1 MKRSLH
7 FYKWFVAV
15 VLLIC
20 SITTMSAQTKVTSLS
35 QLKAGSV
42 IKIYP
47 KDRKGTSHYGE
58 SKYALACSGDG
69 QSLTSYEKAGSGD
82 EWTLEDAGDGFCYLK
97 NNNGCYWAYQ
107 GITSSKS
114 LECTMNKNS
123 AVKISL
129 TWDTK
134 YSGVCF
140 WNIKDGR
147 GLNNL
152 EGCNYMYNW
161 WSTRDSYLEDANT
174 TFDIAILSDGNG
186 VAKNIVTSVSQLKA
200 GIVIK
205 IYPKNSDGTSHYGES
220 KYALAC
226 SGDGQ
231 PLTSYEKAGSGDEWT
246 LEDAGDG
253 LCYLKNDKGCYWTY
267 QGRSL
272 DYLKCT
278 MNKSSAVKISL
289 TWDTKYSGVCF
300 WNVKDN
306 HGLNNLEGYNYI
318 YNWFS
323 DPDVYSRDANTTF
336 DIALLKE
343 GCGNDFSGGEQREIV
358 LNGIKY
364 RLNISKTAEV
374 LRDDYSGDIV
384 IPETVTYNNVTYRV
398 TSLCYMCFSGCS
410 SLTSINLPS
419 SITSL
424 GDYCFDRCS
433 SLTSINL
440 PSSITSLGD
449 ECFSNCSS
457 LTSIILPSSITS
469 LGDGCFSGCSS
480 LTSIN
485 LPSSITS
492 LGYHCFYHCYSL
504 TSINL
509 PSSITS
515 LGDGCFYYCYSLTS
529 INLPSSITSLGDY
542 CFDRCSSL
550 TSINLPSSIT
560 SLGYQCFYYC
570 YSLAS
575 IELPSALT
583 SLGEDCFKGCSLL
596 TSMLCLT
603 VEPPSCI
610 LSEYTNTH
618 NTSVVNNTMR
628 LYVPKESVEKYKQ
641 SAAWNSA
648 KGIYPL
654 YPTSSVLL
662 AKEVSVNKAKPT
674 KLEYTI
680 LPENAGTKEL
690 EWSSE
695 NPEVAIVDA
704 NGIVTGKKI
713 GKTVITA
720 KTKDGTDIT
729 ASTTF
734 TVLPLK
740 VETMTFAEPLVSIAR
755 TKDKTIKLTLNSEE
769 VDNKSMVWTSSDE
782 SVATVVQNP
791 NSSYPLEAI
800 VTAHKIGKATIK
812 AEAQDGSGISATCE
826 VEVTPLMVSDF
837 SLLTAS
843 VVKTIPTQLE
853 VKVSPAE
860 ADNKKLKWTSLTP
873 DIATVTEDGMLT
885 GLKMGTAQIK
895 AEALDGSNISKTF
908 NVEVTGLSVSSIS
921 LPTTPVSVVK
931 TKTGKIKVVVE
942 PLESDNQKLTW
953 TSSRTDIATVDN
965 EGVVTGKK
973 VGTTRITASTTD
985 GTNLK
990 ASVDVNIEPLKVETM
1005 TFAESSVSIVKTEDK
1020 TITLTLNS
1028 EEVDNKSM
1036 VWTSSDESV
1045 ATVVQNMN
1053 AVYPLEAIV
1062 VAHKVGKATIKAEA
1076 QDGSGMSTT
1085 CEVEVTPLMVS
1096 DISLQTA
1103 SIVKTIPTQLEANV
1117 SPAEA
1122 DNKKLKWTSLTPDI
1136 ATVTEDGMM
1145 TGLKMGT
1152 AKVKAETTD
1161 GSNLSCVFEV
1171 QVTGLPV
1178 STISLPAESSI
1189 IKTESMKLECSI
1201 LPLASDNQKLQW
1213 SSNATDIASVDESTG
1228 VITAHKVGDAVIT
1241 ATTTDGS
1248 GISASTTIHVTP
1260 LKVSQIEMPK
1270 DISLLYS
1277 LSKQIEVNIAP
1288 ELADNKTLKW
1298 ASEDESIATVTQEG
1312 VVKGVNVGTTNITA
1326 TAMDGS
1332 GVSATCK
1339 VTVNPVTI
1347 NLSTNTINLQKGSE
1361 YVEQTAT
1368 ILPENYEHKDVV
1380 WTTSGN
1386 GVASVDKDGHIT
1398 ANKPGV
1404 DTLRCSLSYDSHI
1417 YSECRVIVY
1426 EDNVVYVGGLYYL
1439 LKGTTEE
1446 NREATVTS
1454 IYGGKNTSLD
1464 AKNVAQYYSGTI
1476 NIPET
1481 IIYEGNKYTV
1491 RKVGSYAFNCQN
1503 ELQSIY
1509 IPRTVTEVE
1518 PHAAIKAER
1527 LNRVNVADESELVN
1541 IGEEAFK
1548 WCTGLKRFTFDGTSL
1563 KMNSIDKAAFRE
1575 CTALERF
1582 TWMGNTTVKTIG
1594 NSAFYDCPALEKVL
1608 WNGKS
1613 ELKIIQDYA
1622 FFKCISLNNF
1632 EMPNTTLSVGNSS
1645 FRYNA
1650 SLTNIHLS
1658 TSLNYIDEYAYG
1670 ECGFSQITLP
1680 ESLANIQAGAFI
1692 NNDFLQEIILPER
1705 LQGLGSAAFENNSKL
1720 ESVTFHTAIET
1731 MTIGNNA
1738 FNQCPI
1744 LNKVYITN
1752 MNSFAQTNFN
1762 NAKANPA
1769 NTSQHIYDAN
1779 GKEIINVVLPKG
1791 TKYVNNNAFNGCAFI
1806 ESVEMPAT
1814 MDHVNDDIFVGCSAL
1829 KDVYCYAEEVPEFI
1843 GVNNPAS
1850 MDEVFQNATL
1860 HVPFGS
1866 ESLYQKDTS
1875 WWGKFTKLLG
1885 CEPKPTAVV
1894 EKIDLSTLTVNVK
1907 AGENYNEQKLT
1918 IYPAEAANVRI
1929 KYSTADRKVADID
1942 ENGVIKGVAPGVT
1955 TIYYTANDGNGVTSE
1970 CKVIVRNPEVE
1981 YVGDI
1986 YYLFDKA
1993 KKEATVTSIYGGKN
2007 KSLDAEKVAQ
2017 VYTGTVSIPEQTT
2030 FNAVTYDVKKVG
2042 GYAFTCQ
2049 NELQALRVGA
2059 FVEKIEDN
2067 AATKAMNLNRVIVAN
2082 ASQLVTVGKRSFM
2095 DCAGLQHVLFEG
2107 TTQYLD
2113 VIDTAAFKNCAK
2125 LEDVIWEGKSTLRL
2139 IGDSA
2144 FYCDSKLETVKWN
2157 DKCDLKII
2165 DNYAFYKCSSLNHF
2179 IMPNS
2184 TLSVGKYAFRY
2195 DAGLTDIQLSTSL
2208 SIIYDYA
2215 FGECG
2220 FSQLILPESLK
2231 SMQAGAFINNSN
2243 LADITIPKKAEGI
2256 GAGAFENCSALE
2268 SVTFKTHETKL
2279 TVDKNAFNHCAVL
2292 SKVNIDY
2299 LDDWAHINFQNA
2311 AANPAST
2318 AHRLYLNGEEI
2329 VDIELPVGTKYIGNN
2344 VFNGCSDIRTLKIPA
2359 TVEHVN
2365 DNIIAGCS
2373 SLTDVYCYATK
2384 VPSFIGTEDPSS
2396 MNDVFRKATL
2406 HVIYGN
2412 EEAYKADAWWK
2423 RFCKIE
2429 GCNAP
2434 SDADKKVTSITIS
2447 QTEATLKP
2455 NDTMQ
2460 LEATVYPT
2468 DAANKKILWTS
2479 SNEDVVIVTDEGF
2492 VLAVAE
2498 GEADVTV
2505 ASAENSEIK
2514 AVCHIK
2520 VEKEKEP
2527 EVPIVQIKFEESPV
2541 TIALGETKKLNVI
2554 FNPVNATNKELDW
2567 VSAQTSV
2574 VEVDKEGNI
2583 LGVSE
2588 GKAIVSAKTKDGSNL
2603 TINCVVTVIPFT
2615 GISNITMG
2623 EVKLI
2628 VNNRHLKVEG
2638 LADHEVIQ
2646 VVNSI
2651 GFTVYRGT
2659 DHEVDLNASGIYIVK
2674 MRGKTVK
2681 FNVK

>member
-1 MKRSLH
+1 MKRHLY
-7 FYKWFVAV
+7 FYQW
-15 VLLIC
+15 LLC
-20 SITTMSAQTKVTSLS
+20 LLLTMGCHLLAFSQGKVTCLEDL
-35 QLKAGSV
+35 QAGDV

-47 KDRKGTSHYGE
+47 YGHYGE
-58 SKYALACSGDG
+58 ADHALLCEGNRMFLSSSSITD
-69 QSLTSYEKAGSGD
+69 KGS
-82 EWTLEDAGDGFCYLK
+82 EWTLIDAGRGYYYLK
-97 NNNGCYWAYQ
+97 NELGCYWAYQ
-107 GITSSKS
+107 DSSSDHS
-114 LECTMNKNS
+114 LTCTTHVNS
-123 AVKISL
+123 AVKIKL
-129 TWDTK
+129 TWDSK
-134 YSGVCF
+134 KRGVCF
-140 WNIKDGR
+140 WNQEDGK

-152 EGCNYMYNW
+152 YGSNNYFNWYSSPYGYN
-161 WSTRDSYLEDANT
+161 SDTNT
-174 TFDIAILSDGNG
+174 TF
-186 VAKNIVTSVSQLKA
+186 
-200 GIVIK
+200 
-205 IYPKNSDGTSHYGES
+205 E
-220 KYALAC
+220 
-226 SGDGQ
+226 
-231 PLTSYEKAGSGDEWT
+231 
-246 LEDAGDG
+246 
-253 LCYLKNDKGCYWTY
+253 
-267 QGRSL
+267 
-272 DYLKCT
+272 
-278 MNKSSAVKISL
+278 
-289 TWDTKYSGVCF
+289 
-300 WNVKDN
+300 
-306 HGLNNLEGYNYI
+306 
-318 YNWFS
+318 
-323 DPDVYSRDANTTF
+323 VYSPSHGTVDVAV
-336 DIALLKE
+336 I
-343 GCGNDFSGGEQREIV
+343 
-358 LNGIKY
+358 NGIKY
-364 RLNISKTAEV
+364 SLHSKRKTAQV
-374 LRDDYSGDIV
+374 LANNYKDNVIIPQIV
-384 IPETVTYNNVTYRV
+384 SYKGNEFRV
-398 TSLCYMCFSGCS
+398 TSLGDKCFNNCSSLTNITLPEGITSFGELCFLGCS
-410 SLTSINLPS
+410 SLTSITLPE
-419 SITSL
+419 SITFL
-424 GDYCFDRCS
+424 GDFCFDN
-433 SLTSINL
+433 SIKRIIINA
-440 PSSITSLGD
+440 PIPPGG
-449 ECFSNCSS
+449 ERYINSNF
-457 LTSIILPSSITS
+457 T
-469 LGDGCFSGCSS
+469 
-480 LTSIN
+480 
-485 LPSSITS
+485 
-492 LGYHCFYHCYSL
+492 
-504 TSINL
+504 
-509 PSSITS
+509 
-515 LGDGCFYYCYSLTS
+515 
-529 INLPSSITSLGDY
+529 
-542 CFDRCSSL
+542 
-550 TSINLPSSIT
+550 
-560 SLGYQCFYYC
+560 
-570 YSLAS
+570 
-575 IELPSALT
+575 
-583 SLGEDCFKGCSLL
+583 
-596 TSMLCLT
+596 
-603 VEPPSCI
+603 
-610 LSEYTNTH
+610 
-618 NTSVVNNTMR
+618 
-628 LYVPKESVEKYKQ
+628 LYVPKGTLATYKNTEPCRRAKKIYEGKPIESINFPTDMSFVKTEKKKATYSVFPIDANQECLKW
-641 SAAWNSA
+641 SSDNSA
-648 KGIYPL
+648 
-654 YPTSSVLL
+654 V
-662 AKEVSVNKAKPT
+662 
-674 KLEYTI
+674 
-680 LPENAGTKEL
+680 
-690 EWSSE
+690 
-695 NPEVAIVDA
+695 
-704 NGIVTGKKI
+704 
-713 GKTVITA
+713 
-720 KTKDGTDIT
+720 
-729 ASTTF
+729 
-734 TVLPLK
+734 
-740 VETMTFAEPLVSIAR
+740 VSI
-755 TKDKTIKLTLNSEE
+755 DEKTGEI
-769 VDNKSMVWTSSDE
+769 
-782 SVATVVQNP
+782 
-791 NSSYPLEAI
+791 
-800 VTAHKIGKATIK
+800 TAHKVGDATIT
-812 AEAQDGSGISATCE
+812 ATVDDGSGISAACK
-826 VEVTPLMVSDF
+826 VEVTPLQASDIELITM
-837 SLLTAS
+837 SAI
-843 VVKTIPTQLE
+843 KTIPTLLE
-853 VKVSPAE
+853 TNVLPAE
-860 ADNKKLKWTSLTP
+860 ADNKKLTWTSLTP
-873 DIATVTEDGMLT
+873 TIATITEDGTIM
-885 GLKMGTAQIK
+885 GLKMGTAQVK
-895 AEALDGSNISKTF
+895 ATTMDGSNISKTF
-908 NVEVTGLSVSSIS
+908 DVLITGLPVTSIS
-921 LPTTPVSVVK
+921 LPSESSI
-931 TKTGKIKVVVE
+931 TKT
-942 PLESDNQKLTW
+942 DNQKL
-953 TSSRTDIATVDN
+953 
-965 EGVVTGKK
+965 EY
-973 VGTTRITASTTD
+973 
-985 GTNLK
+985 
-990 ASVDVNIEPLKVETM
+990 
-1005 TFAESSVSIVKTEDK
+1005 
-1020 TITLTLNS
+1020 TIF
-1028 EEVDNKSM
+1028 
-1036 VWTSSDESV
+1036 
-1045 ATVVQNMN
+1045 
-1053 AVYPLEAIV
+1053 
-1062 VAHKVGKATIKAEA
+1062 
-1076 QDGSGMSTT
+1076 
-1085 CEVEVTPLMVS
+1085 
-1096 DISLQTA
+1096 
-1103 SIVKTIPTQLEANV
+1103 
-1117 SPAEA
+1117 PA
-1122 DNKKLKWTSLTPDI
+1122 
-1136 ATVTEDGMM
+1136 
-1145 TGLKMGT
+1145 
-1152 AKVKAETTD
+1152 
-1161 GSNLSCVFEV
+1161 
-1171 QVTGLPV
+1171 
-1178 STISLPAESSI
+1178 
-1189 IKTESMKLECSI
+1189 
-1201 LPLASDNQKLQW
+1201 ASDNQNLKW
-1213 SSNATDIASVDESTG
+1213 SSNHTDIASVDENTG
-1228 VITAHKVGDAVIT
+1228 VITAHKVGDAIIT
-1241 ATTTDGS
+1241 ATATDGS
-1248 GISASTTIHVTP
+1248 EISASTTIHVTP
-1260 LKVSQIEMPK
+1260 LKVSNIDIEK
-1270 DISLLYS
+1270 EIKLLRTTS
-1277 LSKQIEVNIAP
+1277 TPLAATITP
-1288 ELADNKTLKW
+1288 ELADDKTLKW
-1298 ASEDESIATVTQEG
+1298 TSDNEDIATVTQEG
-1312 VVKGVNVGTTNITA
+1312 VVTGVNVGSANVTA
-1326 TAMDGS
+1326 TTTDGTEL
-1332 GVSATCK
+1332 SATCK
-1339 VTVNPVTI
+1339 VTVNPV
-1347 NLSTNTINLQKGSE
+1347 TINLQKGSE

-1439 LKGTTEE
+1439 LKGTTDDT
-1446 NREATVTS
+1446 REATVTS

-1481 IIYEGNKYTV
+1481 IIYDGNKYMV

-1518 PHAAIKAER
+1518 PHAAIKAEK

-1594 NSAFYDCPALEKVL
+1594 HSAFYDCSALEKVL

-1613 ELKIIQDYA
+1613 ELKTIQDYA

-1738 FNQCPI
+1738 FNQCSI

-1806 ESVEMPAT
+1806 ESIEMPAT
-1814 MDHVNDDIFVGCSAL
+1814 MDHVNDDIFVGGSAL

-2067 AATKAMNLNRVIVAN
+2067 AATKAMNLNRVTVAN

-2195 DAGLTDIQLSTSL
+2195 DAGLTAIQLSTSL

-2243 LADITIPKKAEGI
+2243 LADITIPKKTEGI

-2318 AHRLYLNGEEI
+2318 AHRLYLNGEELI
-2329 VDIELPVGTKYIGNN
+2329 DVELPVGTKYIGNN

-2423 RFCKIE
+2423 RFYKIE

-2520 VEKEKEP
+2520 VENEKEP

-2567 VSAQTSV
+2567 LSAKTSV

-2583 LGVSE
+2583 LGISE
-2588 GKAIVSAKTKDGSNL
+2588 GKAVVSAKTKDGSNL
-2603 TINCVVTVIPFT
+2603 TINCVVTVIPST

-2659 DHEVDLNASGIYIVK
+2659 DHEIDLKAAGVYIIKVK
-2674 MRGKTVK
+2674 GKTLKFSVK
-2681 FNVK
+2681 

>member
-1 MKRSLH
+1 MKRYLH
-7 FYKWFVAV
+7 FYQW
-15 VLLIC
+15 LLC
-20 SITTMSAQTKVTSLS
+20 LLLAMGCHLSAFSQGKVTCLEDL
-35 QLKAGSV
+35 QAGDV
-42 IKIYP
+42 IKIFPY
-47 KDRKGTSHYGE
+47 GHYDE
-58 SKYALACSGDG
+58 ASMALSCKGDG
-69 QSLTSYEKAGSGD
+69 MDLTSYAEAGKGSEWTLIDAGSGYY
-82 EWTLEDAGDGFCYLK
+82 YLK
-97 NNNGCYWAYQ
+97 NELGCYWAYQ
-107 GITSSKS
+107 DRSSGHS
-114 LECTMNKNS
+114 LTCTKDINS
-123 AVKISL
+123 AVKVKL
-129 TWDTK
+129 TWDSK
-134 YSGVCF
+134 NRGVCF
-140 WNIKDGR
+140 WNQKYGT

-152 EGCNYMYNW
+152 YGSNDSYNW
-161 WSTRDSYLEDANT
+161 YSYSSSYHSDTNT
-174 TFDIAILSDGNG
+174 TF
-186 VAKNIVTSVSQLKA
+186 
-200 GIVIK
+200 
-205 IYPKNSDGTSHYGES
+205 E
-220 KYALAC
+220 
-226 SGDGQ
+226 
-231 PLTSYEKAGSGDEWT
+231 
-246 LEDAGDG
+246 
-253 LCYLKNDKGCYWTY
+253 
-267 QGRSL
+267 
-272 DYLKCT
+272 
-278 MNKSSAVKISL
+278 
-289 TWDTKYSGVCF
+289 
-300 WNVKDN
+300 
-306 HGLNNLEGYNYI
+306 
-318 YNWFS
+318 
-323 DPDVYSRDANTTF
+323 VYSP
-336 DIALLKE
+336 
-343 GCGNDFSGGEQREIV
+343 SGGEIAV
-358 LNGIKY
+358 IGGIKY
-364 RLNISKTAEV
+364 LLYAKHKTAKV
-374 LRDDYSGDIV
+374 LKNNYEGNIV
-384 IPETVTYNNVTYRV
+384 IPQMESYKGNEFQV
-398 TSLCYMCFSGCS
+398 TSLEDSCFKNCSNLTSITLPKGITSLGEYCFYGCN
-410 SLTSINLPS
+410 SLTSITLPE
-419 SITSL
+419 
-424 GDYCFDRCS
+424 G
-433 SLTSINL
+433 
-440 PSSITSLGD
+440 
-449 ECFSNCSS
+449 
-457 LTSIILPSSITS
+457 ITS
-469 LGDGCFSGCSS
+469 LGDGCFNGCSS
-480 LTSIN
+480 LTSIT
-485 LPSSITS
+485 LPEGITS
-492 LGYHCFYHCYSL
+492 LGE
-504 TSINL
+504 
-509 PSSITS
+509 
-515 LGDGCFYYCYSLTS
+515 
-529 INLPSSITSLGDY
+529 Y
-542 CFDRCSSL
+542 CFKGCSSL
-550 TSINLPSSIT
+550 TSITLPEGIT
-560 SLGYQCFYYC
+560 SLGEYCFGYCNSLTSITLPKGITSLSDGCFAGCNSLTSITLPEGITSLRNHCFHGCSSLTSITLPKGITSLRDACFYDC
-570 YSLAS
+570 TSLTS
-575 IELPSALT
+575 ITLPEGIT
-583 SLGEDCFKGCSLL
+583 SLGDHNFHGCSSL
-596 TSMLCLT
+596 TSITLPKGITSLMGYSFYGCSSLT
-603 VEPPSCI
+603 SITLPEGITYLGEYCFGMCSSLTSI
-610 LSEYTNTH
+610 TLSEGITSLMDCCFYGCSSLTNISFPSSLKKLYVNIFKFATQNKRIIINATTPPDVLGGSYDLIDSNYT
-618 NTSVVNNTMR
+618 
-628 LYVPKESVEKYKQ
+628 LYVPKGTLATYKNTSPWSHAGAFYEGKPIESIKLPSDISFEKTEKKI
-641 SAAWNSA
+641 A
-648 KGIYPL
+648 
-654 YPTSSVLL
+654 TFSVL
-662 AKEVSVNKAKPT
+662 P
-674 KLEYTI
+674 I
-680 LPENAGTKEL
+680 
-690 EWSSE
+690 
-695 NPEVAIVDA
+695 DA
-704 NGIVTGKKI
+704 NQECLKWSCDNSSIASI
-713 GKTVITA
+713 DEKTREITA
-720 KTKDGTDIT
+720 LKVGDATITVTVDDGSSIS
-729 ASTTF
+729 ASTIVHVT
-734 TVLPLK
+734 PLK
-740 VETMTFAEPLVSIAR
+740 VHAMQFAEPKITVSGI
-755 TKDKTIKLTLNSEE
+755 KTEKLTLTLNSPE
-769 VDNKSMVWTSSDE
+769 VDNKAIKWTSSDN
-782 SVATVVQNP
+782 SIVTVEENTEA
-791 NSSYPLEAI
+791 SYPLEAI
-800 VTAHKIGKATIK
+800 VSTHKVGTAIIT

-826 VEVTPLMVSDF
+826 VEVTQLQVSDIELITM
-837 SLLTAS
+837 SAI
-843 VVKTIPTQLE
+843 KTIPTLLE
-853 VKVSPAE
+853 ANVLPVE
-860 ADNKKLKWTSLTP
+860 ANNKKLTWTSLTP
-873 DIATVTEDGMLT
+873 NIATITEDGTIT
-885 GLKMGTAQIK
+885 GLKMGTAQVK
-895 AEALDGSNISKTF
+895 ATTMDGSNISKTF
-908 NVEVTGLSVSSIS
+908 DVLITGLSISSIT
-921 LPTTPVSVVK
+921 LPSESSI
-931 TKTGKIKVVVE
+931 TKT
-942 PLESDNQKLTW
+942 DNQKLEYT
-953 TSSRTDIATVDN
+953 
-965 EGVVTGKK
+965 
-973 VGTTRITASTTD
+973 
-985 GTNLK
+985 
-990 ASVDVNIEPLKVETM
+990 
-1005 TFAESSVSIVKTEDK
+1005 
-1020 TITLTLNS
+1020 
-1028 EEVDNKSM
+1028 
-1036 VWTSSDESV
+1036 
-1045 ATVVQNMN
+1045 
-1053 AVYPLEAIV
+1053 VYPA
-1062 VAHKVGKATIKAEA
+1062 
-1076 QDGSGMSTT
+1076 
-1085 CEVEVTPLMVS
+1085 
-1096 DISLQTA
+1096 
-1103 SIVKTIPTQLEANV
+1103 
-1117 SPAEA
+1117 
-1122 DNKKLKWTSLTPDI
+1122 
-1136 ATVTEDGMM
+1136 
-1145 TGLKMGT
+1145 
-1152 AKVKAETTD
+1152 
-1161 GSNLSCVFEV
+1161 
-1171 QVTGLPV
+1171 
-1178 STISLPAESSI
+1178 
-1189 IKTESMKLECSI
+1189 
-1201 LPLASDNQKLQW
+1201 ASDNQKLKW
-1213 SSNATDIASVDESTG
+1213 SSNHTDIASVDENTG
-1228 VITAHKVGDAVIT
+1228 VITAHKVGDAIIT
-1241 ATTTDGS
+1241 ATATDGS
-1248 GISASTTIHVTP
+1248 EISASTTIHVTP
-1260 LKVSQIEMPK
+1260 LKVSNIDIEK
-1270 DISLLYS
+1270 EIKLLRTTTAT
-1277 LSKQIEVNIAP
+1277 LAAIITP
-1288 ELADNKTLKW
+1288 ELADDKTLSW

-1312 VVKGVNVGTTNITA
+1312 VVRGVNVGTTNITA

-1368 ILPENYEHKDVV
+1368 VLPENYEHKDVV

-1386 GVASVDKDGHIT
+1386 GVTSVDKNGHIT

-1439 LKGTTEE
+1439 LKGTTDE

-1481 IIYEGNKYTV
+1481 IIYDGNKYTV

-1518 PHAAIKAER
+1518 PHAAIKAEK

-1594 NSAFYDCPALEKVL
+1594 HSAFYDCSALEKVL

-1613 ELKIIQDYA
+1613 ELKTIQDYA

-1658 TSLNYIDEYAYG
+1658 NSLNYIDEYAYG

-1806 ESVEMPAT
+1806 ESIEMPAT

-1843 GVNNPAS
+1843 GVNDPTS

-1955 TIYYTANDGNGVTSE
+1955 TIYYTANDGNAVTSE

-2067 AATKAMNLNRVIVAN
+2067 AATKAMNLNRVTVAN

-2107 TTQYLD
+2107 TTQCLD

-2144 FYCDSKLETVKWN
+2144 FYCDSKLETMKWN

-2220 FSQLILPESLK
+2220 FSQIILPESLK

-2243 LADITIPKKAEGI
+2243 LADITIPKKTEDI

-2299 LDDWAHINFQNA
+2299 LDDWAHINFQNV

-2318 AHRLYLNGEEI
+2318 AHRLYLNGEEM

-2384 VPSFIGTEDPSS
+2384 VPSFIGTEDPSG

-2423 RFCKIE
+2423 RFYKIE
-2429 GCNAP
+2429 GCKDP
-2434 SDADKKVTSITIS
+2434 GVEDVKVSSITIS
-2447 QTEATLKP
+2447 QTEITLKP
-2455 NDTMQ
+2455 DDTLQ

-2468 DAANKKILWTS
+2468 EAANKSVIWKS
-2479 SNEDVVIVTDEGF
+2479 SNEDVAIVTDEGF

-2505 ASAENSEIK
+2505 ASTENSEIK

-2541 TIALGETKKLNVI
+2541 TITLGETKKLNVI

-2567 VSAQTSV
+2567 VSAKTSV

-2588 GKAIVSAKTKDGSNL
+2588 GKVIVSAKTKDGSNL
-2603 TINCVVTVIPFT
+2603 TINCVVTVIPST

-2674 MRGKTVK
+2674 MRGKTIK

>member
-1 MKRSLH
+1 MKRSLY

-15 VLLIC
+15 VVLIC
-20 SITTMSAQTKVTSLS
+20 STTTMSAQTKVTSLS

-47 KDRKGTSHYGE
+47 KDS
-58 SKYALACSGDG
+58 
-69 QSLTSYEKAGSGD
+69 
-82 EWTLEDAGDGFCYLK
+82 
-97 NNNGCYWAYQ
+97 N
-107 GITSSKS
+107 
-114 LECTMNKNS
+114 
-123 AVKISL
+123 
-129 TWDTK
+129 
-134 YSGVCF
+134 
-140 WNIKDGR
+140 
-147 GLNNL
+147 
-152 EGCNYMYNW
+152 
-161 WSTRDSYLEDANT
+161 
-174 TFDIAILSDGNG
+174 
-186 VAKNIVTSVSQLKA
+186 
-200 GIVIK
+200 
-205 IYPKNSDGTSHYGES
+205 GTSHYGES

-267 QGRSL
+267 QGRSS

-278 MNKSSAVKISL
+278 MNKNSAVKICL
-289 TWDTKYSGVCF
+289 TWDTKYSGACF
-300 WNVKDN
+300 WNSKDN
-306 HGLNNLEGYNYI
+306 CGLNNLYDDNYVF
-318 YNWFS
+318 NWWTIS
-323 DPDVYSRDANTTF
+323 DRYSGDANTTF

-343 GCGNDFSGGEQREIV
+343 GSGNVFPSLEKRDIV

-364 RLNISKTAEV
+364 RLYPTKTAKV
-374 LRDDYSGDIV
+374 LKKNDYSGDIV
-384 IPETVTYNNVTYRV
+384 IPETVTYNNITYKI
-398 TSLCYMCFSGCS
+398 TSLERGCFEGCWLLTSINLSSSITSLESGCFEGCWSLTSINLPSSITSLGSYCFSGCS

-424 GDYCFDRCS
+424 GDDCFSDCS
-433 SLTSINL
+433 SLTGINL
-440 PSSITSLGD
+440 PSSITSL
-449 ECFSNCSS
+449 ERS
-457 LTSIILPSSITS
+457 
-469 LGDGCFSGCSS
+469 CFSGCSS

-485 LPSSITS
+485 FPSGITS
-492 LGYHCFYHCYSL
+492 LGESCFSE
-504 TSINL
+504 
-509 PSSITS
+509 
-515 LGDGCFYYCYSLTS
+515 
-529 INLPSSITSLGDY
+529 
-542 CFDRCSSL
+542 CS
-550 TSINLPSSIT
+550 
-560 SLGYQCFYYC
+560 
-570 YSLAS
+570 SLAS

-583 SLGEDCFKGCSLL
+583 SLGENCFEKCSHL
-596 TSMLCLT
+596 TSMLCLA
-603 VEPPSCI
+603 VEPPNCI
-610 LSEYTNTH
+610 LKEYTDTH
-618 NTSVVNNTMR
+618 NTSLVNNTMS
-628 LYVPKESVEKYKQ
+628 LYVPKESKEKYKQ
-641 SAAWNSA
+641 SNAWNSA

-654 YPTSSVLL
+654 YPTSSVSLV
-662 AKEVSVNKAKPT
+662 KEVSVDKAKPT

-680 LPENAGTKEL
+680 MPENAGTKEL

-695 NPEVAIVDA
+695 NPEVATVDA

-740 VETMTFAEPLVSIAR
+740 VEAMTFAEPLVSIAR
-755 TKDKTIKLTLNSEE
+755 TKDKTITLTLNSEE
-769 VDNKSMVWTSSDE
+769 VDNKQMVWTSSDE
-782 SVATVVQNP
+782 SVATVTQNLD
-791 NSSYPLEAI
+791 SSYPLEAI
-800 VTAHKIGKATIK
+800 VTAHKIGKTTIK
-812 AEAQDGSGISATCE
+812 AEAQDGSGMSATCE
-826 VEVTPLMVSDF
+826 VEVTPLMASDI

-853 VKVSPAE
+853 ANVSPAE
-860 ADNKKLKWTSLTP
+860 TDNKKLKWASLTP
-873 DIATVTEDGMLT
+873 NIATVTEDG
-885 GLKMGTAQIK
+885 I
-895 AEALDGSNISKTF
+895 
-908 NVEVTGLSVSSIS
+908 
-921 LPTTPVSVVK
+921 
-931 TKTGKIKVVVE
+931 
-942 PLESDNQKLTW
+942 
-953 TSSRTDIATVDN
+953 
-965 EGVVTGKK
+965 
-973 VGTTRITASTTD
+973 
-985 GTNLK
+985 
-990 ASVDVNIEPLKVETM
+990 
-1005 TFAESSVSIVKTEDK
+1005 
-1020 TITLTLNS
+1020 
-1028 EEVDNKSM
+1028 
-1036 VWTSSDESV
+1036 
-1045 ATVVQNMN
+1045 
-1053 AVYPLEAIV
+1053 
-1062 VAHKVGKATIKAEA
+1062 
-1076 QDGSGMSTT
+1076 
-1085 CEVEVTPLMVS
+1085 
-1096 DISLQTA
+1096 
-1103 SIVKTIPTQLEANV
+1103 
-1117 SPAEA
+1117 
-1122 DNKKLKWTSLTPDI
+1122 
-1136 ATVTEDGMM
+1136 M

-1161 GSNLSCVFEV
+1161 GSNLSVVFEV
-1171 QVTGLPV
+1171 QITGLPV

-1189 IKTESMKLECSI
+1189 IKTESMKLEYSI
-1201 LPLASDNQKLQW
+1201 LPLVSDNQKLKW
-1213 SSNATDIASVDESTG
+1213 SSNATDIASVDENTG

-1241 ATTTDGS
+1241 ATATDGS
-1248 GISASTTIHVTP
+1248 GISASTKIHVIP
-1260 LKVSQIEMPK
+1260 LKISQIEMSK
-1270 DISLLYS
+1270 EMSLLHS
-1277 LSKQIEVNIAP
+1277 LSKQIEVKFTP

-1298 ASEDESIATVTQEG
+1298 ISDNEDIATVNQEG
-1312 VVKGVNVGTTNITA
+1312 VVTGVNVGSANITA
-1326 TAMDGS
+1326 TTTDGTEL
-1332 GVSATCK
+1332 SATCK

-1347 NLSTNTINLQKGSE
+1347 ELSTNTINLQKGSE

-1439 LKGTTEE
+1439 LKGTTDDT
-1446 NREATVTS
+1446 REATVTS

-1481 IIYEGNKYTV
+1481 IIYDGYKYTV

-1518 PHAAIKAER
+1518 PHAAIKAEK

-1594 NSAFYDCPALEKVL
+1594 HSAFYDCPALEKVL

-1613 ELKIIQDYA
+1613 ELKTIQDYA

-1692 NNDFLQEIILPER
+1692 NNEFLQEIILPER

-1806 ESVEMPAT
+1806 ESIEMPAT

-1850 MDEVFQNATL
+1850 MDDVFQNATL

-2007 KSLDAEKVAQ
+2007 KSLEAEKVAQ

-2067 AATKAMNLNRVIVAN
+2067 AATKAMNLNRVTVAN

-2220 FSQLILPESLK
+2220 FSQIVLPESLK

-2243 LADITIPKKAEGI
+2243 LADITVPKKTEGI

-2318 AHRLYLNGEEI
+2318 AHRLYLNGEEM

-2423 RFCKIE
+2423 RFYKIE
-2429 GCNAP
+2429 GCKDP
-2434 SDADKKVTSITIS
+2434 GVEDVKVSNITIS
-2447 QTEATLKP
+2447 QTEITLKP
-2455 NDTMQ
+2455 DDTLQ

-2468 DAANKKILWTS
+2468 EAANKSVIWKS

-2567 VSAQTSV
+2567 VSAKSSV

-2603 TINCVVTVIPFT
+2603 TINCVVTVIPST

-2659 DHEVDLNASGIYIVK
+2659 DHEIDLKAAGVYIIKVK
-2674 MRGKTVK
+2674 GKTLKFSVK
-2681 FNVK
+2681 

>member
-1 MKRSLH
+1 M
-7 FYKWFVAV
+7 
-15 VLLIC
+15 
-20 SITTMSAQTKVTSLS
+20 
-35 QLKAGSV
+35 
-42 IKIYP
+42 
-47 KDRKGTSHYGE
+47 
-58 SKYALACSGDG
+58 
-69 QSLTSYEKAGSGD
+69 
-82 EWTLEDAGDGFCYLK
+82 
-97 NNNGCYWAYQ
+97 
-107 GITSSKS
+107 
-114 LECTMNKNS
+114 
-123 AVKISL
+123 
-129 TWDTK
+129 
-134 YSGVCF
+134 
-140 WNIKDGR
+140 
-147 GLNNL
+147 
-152 EGCNYMYNW
+152 
-161 WSTRDSYLEDANT
+161 
-174 TFDIAILSDGNG
+174 
-186 VAKNIVTSVSQLKA
+186 
-200 GIVIK
+200 
-205 IYPKNSDGTSHYGES
+205 
-220 KYALAC
+220 
-226 SGDGQ
+226 
-231 PLTSYEKAGSGDEWT
+231 
-246 LEDAGDG
+246 
-253 LCYLKNDKGCYWTY
+253 
-267 QGRSL
+267 
-272 DYLKCT
+272 
-278 MNKSSAVKISL
+278 
-289 TWDTKYSGVCF
+289 
-300 WNVKDN
+300 
-306 HGLNNLEGYNYI
+306 
-318 YNWFS
+318 
-323 DPDVYSRDANTTF
+323 
-336 DIALLKE
+336 
-343 GCGNDFSGGEQREIV
+343 
-358 LNGIKY
+358 
-364 RLNISKTAEV
+364 
-374 LRDDYSGDIV
+374 
-384 IPETVTYNNVTYRV
+384 
-398 TSLCYMCFSGCS
+398 
-410 SLTSINLPS
+410 
-419 SITSL
+419 
-424 GDYCFDRCS
+424 
-433 SLTSINL
+433 
-440 PSSITSLGD
+440 
-449 ECFSNCSS
+449 
-457 LTSIILPSSITS
+457 
-469 LGDGCFSGCSS
+469 
-480 LTSIN
+480 
-485 LPSSITS
+485 
-492 LGYHCFYHCYSL
+492 
-504 TSINL
+504 
-509 PSSITS
+509 
-515 LGDGCFYYCYSLTS
+515 
-529 INLPSSITSLGDY
+529 
-542 CFDRCSSL
+542 
-550 TSINLPSSIT
+550 
-560 SLGYQCFYYC
+560 
-570 YSLAS
+570 
-575 IELPSALT
+575 
-583 SLGEDCFKGCSLL
+583 
-596 TSMLCLT
+596 TSMLCLA
-603 VEPPSCI
+603 VEPPSCTRGVV
-610 LSEYTNTH
+610 YNT
-618 NTSVVNNTMR
+618 TR
-628 LYVPKESVEKYKQ
+628 LYVPKESIEKYKK
-641 SAAWNSA
+641 SDAWNSA

-654 YPTSSVLL
+654 YPTSSVSL

-680 LPENAGTKEL
+680 MPENAGTKEL

-695 NPEVAIVDA
+695 NPEVATVDA
-704 NGIVTGKKI
+704 NGVVTGKKL

-720 KTKDGTDIT
+720 KSKDGTDIT
-729 ASTTF
+729 VSTTL

-740 VETMTFAEPLVSIAR
+740 VETMTFAEPSVSIVK
-755 TKDKTIKLTLNSEE
+755 TEDKTITLTLNSEE

-782 SVATVVQNP
+782 SVATVAQNP

-800 VTAHKIGKATIK
+800 VKAHKIGKTTIK
-812 AEAQDGSGISATCE
+812 AEAQDGSGMSATCE

-837 SLLTAS
+837 SLQTTS
-843 VVKTIPTQLE
+843 SIKTIPIQLKAD
-853 VKVSPAE
+853 VTPAE

-873 DIATVTEDGMLT
+873 DIAMVTEDGMFT
-885 GLKMGTAQIK
+885 GLKMGTAKIK
-895 AEALDGSNISKTF
+895 AETTDGSKLSKTF
-908 NVEVTGLSVSSIS
+908 NVEVTALSVGSIT
-921 LPTTPVSVVK
+921 LPSAPVTVVK
-931 TKTGKIKVVVE
+931 TKTGKIKVTIE
-942 PLESDNQKLTW
+942 PLDADNQKLTW
-953 TSSRTDIATVDN
+953 TSSRPDIATVDN

-1005 TFAESSVSIVKTEDK
+1005 TFAEPSVSIVKTEDK
-1020 TITLTLNS
+1020 TIKLTLNS
-1028 EEVDNKSM
+1028 EEVDNKRM
-1036 VWTSSDESV
+1036 IWTSSDESV

-1085 CEVEVTPLMVS
+1085 CEVEVTPLMAS

-1103 SIVKTIPTQLEANV
+1103 SIVRTIPTQLDANV

-1136 ATVTEDGMM
+1136 ATVTEDGTM

-1201 LPLASDNQKLQW
+1201 LPLASDNQKLKW

-1241 ATTTDGS
+1241 ATATDGS

-1260 LKVSQIEMPK
+1260 LKVSQIEMPNE
-1270 DISLLYS
+1270 ISLLRS

-1298 ASEDESIATVTQEG
+1298 TSDNENIATVTQEG
-1312 VVKGVNVGTTNITA
+1312 VVKGVNVGSANITA
-1326 TAMDGS
+1326 TTTDGTEL
-1332 GVSATCK
+1332 SATCK
-1339 VTVNPVTI
+1339 VTVKPVVIDLSTKTI
-1347 NLSTNTINLQKGSE
+1347 NLRKGE
-1361 YVEQTAT
+1361 NYAEQ
-1368 ILPENYEHKDVV
+1368 IVNVLPDNYEHKEVV
-1380 WTTSGN
+1380 WTSADN
-1386 GVASVDKDGHIT
+1386 SIASVDSEGMIT
-1398 ANKPGV
+1398 AVKPGI
-1404 DTLRCSLSYDSHI
+1404 TTIKYSLGYDSSI
-1417 YSECRVIVY
+1417 TAECKVIVY
-1426 EDNVVYVGGLYYL
+1426 EENVVYVGGIYYIID
-1439 LKGTTEE
+1439 KKKS
-1446 NREATVTS
+1446 EATVTS

-1464 AKNVAQYYSGTI
+1464 AEQVAQCYSGTI
-1476 NIPET
+1476 NIPES
-1481 IIYEGNKYTV
+1481 IIYEGYKYSVT
-1491 RKVGSYAFNCQN
+1491 KVGSYAFNCQN

-1509 IPRTVTEVE
+1509 IPCTVKEVE
-1518 PHAAIKAER
+1518 PYAAIKAEK
-1527 LNRVNVADESELVN
+1527 LNRVNVADESQLEN
-1541 IGEEAFK
+1541 IGEQAFK
-1548 WCTGLKRFTFDGTSL
+1548 LCIGLKRFVFDGTSL
-1563 KMNSIDKAAFRE
+1563 KLNTIGYAAFNS
-1575 CTALERF
+1575 CTALE
-1582 TWMGNTTVKTIG
+1582 
-1594 NSAFYDCPALEKVL
+1594 KVQ

-1613 ELKIIQDYA
+1613 ELKTIKDYA

-1632 EMPNTTLSVGNSS
+1632 NMPNSTLSVGNSS

-1658 TSLNYIDEYAYG
+1658 TSLNYIDEYAFG
-1670 ECGFSQITLP
+1670 ECGFSNITLP

-1692 NNDFLQEIILPER
+1692 NNEHLQEITLPER
-1705 LQGLGSAAFENNSKL
+1705 LQGLGSAAFENNSAL
-1720 ESVTFHTAIET
+1720 ESVTFHTALET

-1738 FNQCPI
+1738 FNQCSI

-1752 MNSFAQTNFN
+1752 MKSFAQTNFN

-1779 GKEIINVVLPKG
+1779 GKEIINVVLPNS

-1806 ESVEMPAT
+1806 ESIEMPAT
-1814 MDHVNDDIFVGCSAL
+1814 MDHINDDIFVGCSAL

-1843 GVNNPAS
+1843 GVNNPAN
-1850 MDEVFQNATL
+1850 MNDVFSKATL

-1894 EKIDLSTLTVNVK
+1894 EKIDLSTLTVNLK
-1907 AGENYNEQKLT
+1907 AGENYNEQKVT

-2007 KSLDAEKVAQ
+2007 KSLEAEKVAQ
-2017 VYTGTVSIPEQTT
+2017 VYTGTVSIPDQTT

-2042 GYAFTCQ
+2042 CYAFTCQ

-2067 AATKAMNLNRVIVAN
+2067 AATKAMNLNRITVAN
-2082 ASQLVTVGKRSFM
+2082 TSQLVTIGKRSFM

-2107 TTQYLD
+2107 TTQSLD

-2144 FYCDSKLETVKWN
+2144 FYCNSKLETVKWN

-2165 DNYAFYKCSSLNHF
+2165 DNYAFYKCSSLNNF

-2195 DAGLTDIQLSTSL
+2195 DAGLTDIQLSTSM

-2220 FSQLILPESLK
+2220 FSQIILPESLK

-2243 LADITIPKKAEGI
+2243 LADITIPKNTEGI

-2311 AANPAST
+2311 EANPAST
-2318 AHRLYLNGEEI
+2318 AHRLYMNGEEM
-2329 VDIELPVGTKYIGNN
+2329 VDVELPVGTKYIGNN

-2384 VPSFIGTEDPSS
+2384 VPTFIGTEDPSS
-2396 MNDVFRKATL
+2396 MNDVFSKATL

-2423 RFCKIE
+2423 RFYKIE
-2429 GCNAP
+2429 GCKDP
-2434 SDADKKVTSITIS
+2434 GVEDVKVSSITIS
-2447 QTEATLKP
+2447 QTEITLKP
-2455 NDTMQ
+2455 DDTMQ
-2460 LEATVYPT
+2460 LEAMVYPT
-2468 DAANKKILWTS
+2468 EAANKSVIWKS

-2492 VLAVAE
+2492 ILAVAE

-2505 ASAENSEIK
+2505 TSAENSEIK

-2527 EVPIVQIKFEESPV
+2527 EIPIVQIKFEESPV
-2541 TIALGETKKLNVI
+2541 TITLGETKKLNVI
-2554 FNPVNATNKELDW
+2554 FNPVNATNKELNW
-2567 VSAQTSV
+2567 VSAKTSV
-2574 VEVDKEGNI
+2574 VEVDQEGNI
-2583 LGVSE
+2583 FGVSE

-2603 TINCVVTVIPFT
+2603 TINCLVTVIPPT
-2615 GISNITMG
+2615 SINNISMG
-2623 EVKLI
+2623 DVKLI
-2628 VNNRHLKVEG
+2628 IYNRHLKVEG
-2638 LADHEVIQ
+2638 LADNEVIQ
-2646 VVNSI
+2646 VVNSN

-2659 DHEVDLNASGIYIVK
+2659 DHEVDLNTSGIYIAK

-2681 FNVK
+2681 FTVK

>member
-1 MKRSLH
+1 MKECLLNKYLLVFLIAWMSIMMSKASSWYENMYDKETDIIAKYEVDENASSGYSATLFQFPSNMLWLDFLNDVDAMYIDGQSVDKRFIFFASKGEH
-7 FYKWFVAV
+7 V
-15 VLLIC
+15 VLIKLKRNVRTLKNYTFCLLDGKHHSGRLIEVRIPSC
-20 SITTMSAQTKVTSLS
+20 ITNIEPYNFIECPYLQRIFSYATQAP
-35 QLKAGSV
+35 
-42 IKIYP
+42 IKE
-47 KDRKGTSHYGE
+47 KLRKGTDQQVQIYVDNY
-58 SKYALACSGDG
+58 KNIY
-69 QSLTSYEKAGSGD
+69 SYEYIFA
-82 EWTLEDAGDGFCYLK
+82 AGDASNAFFKCGYSAQNAKLCIPENAKGYDANDWEQLK
-97 NNNGCYWAYQ
+97 KYYAKVELKLE
-107 GITSSKS
+107 IPSKLS
-114 LECTMNKNS
+114 VERTKTIVSDYVKSQSVDEGSDFFYNLGDKTIADVNFDKNS
-123 AVKISL
+123 IIVK
-129 TWDTK
+129 
-134 YSGVCF
+134 
-140 WNIKDGR
+140 
-147 GLNNL
+147 GLKV
-152 EGCNYMYNW
+152 GK
-161 WSTRDSYLEDANT
+161 T
-174 TFDIAILSDGNG
+174 
-186 VAKNIVTSVSQLKA
+186 QLKTVYY
-200 GIVIK
+200 GIERYCDIT
-205 IYPKNSDGTSHYGES
+205 IT
-220 KYALAC
+220 
-226 SGDGQ
+226 
-231 PLTSYEKAGSGDEWT
+231 PLKMT
-246 LEDAGDG
+246 
-253 LCYLKNDKGCYWTY
+253 
-267 QGRSL
+267 
-272 DYLKCT
+272 
-278 MNKSSAVKISL
+278 
-289 TWDTKYSGVCF
+289 
-300 WNVKDN
+300 
-306 HGLNNLEGYNYI
+306 
-318 YNWFS
+318 
-323 DPDVYSRDANTTF
+323 
-336 DIALLKE
+336 
-343 GCGNDFSGGEQREIV
+343 
-358 LNGIKY
+358 
-364 RLNISKTAEV
+364 
-374 LRDDYSGDIV
+374 
-384 IPETVTYNNVTYRV
+384 
-398 TSLCYMCFSGCS
+398 
-410 SLTSINLPS
+410 
-419 SITSL
+419 
-424 GDYCFDRCS
+424 
-433 SLTSINL
+433 
-440 PSSITSLGD
+440 
-449 ECFSNCSS
+449 
-457 LTSIILPSSITS
+457 
-469 LGDGCFSGCSS
+469 
-480 LTSIN
+480 
-485 LPSSITS
+485 
-492 LGYHCFYHCYSL
+492 
-504 TSINL
+504 
-509 PSSITS
+509 
-515 LGDGCFYYCYSLTS
+515 
-529 INLPSSITSLGDY
+529 
-542 CFDRCSSL
+542 
-550 TSINLPSSIT
+550 
-560 SLGYQCFYYC
+560 
-570 YSLAS
+570 S
-575 IELPSALT
+575 IELP
-583 SLGEDCFKGCSLL
+583 
-596 TSMLCLT
+596 
-603 VEPPSCI
+603 
-610 LSEYTNTH
+610 
-618 NTSVVNNTMR
+618 
-628 LYVPKESVEKYKQ
+628 
-641 SAAWNSA
+641 
-648 KGIYPL
+648 
-654 YPTSSVLL
+654 
-662 AKEVSVNKAKPT
+662 
-674 KLEYTI
+674 
-680 LPENAGTKEL
+680 
-690 EWSSE
+690 
-695 NPEVAIVDA
+695 
-704 NGIVTGKKI
+704 
-713 GKTVITA
+713 
-720 KTKDGTDIT
+720 
-729 ASTTF
+729 
-734 TVLPLK
+734 
-740 VETMTFAEPLVSIAR
+740 
-755 TKDKTIKLTLNSEE
+755 
-769 VDNKSMVWTSSDE
+769 
-782 SVATVVQNP
+782 
-791 NSSYPLEAI
+791 
-800 VTAHKIGKATIK
+800 
-812 AEAQDGSGISATCE
+812 
-826 VEVTPLMVSDF
+826 
-837 SLLTAS
+837 
-843 VVKTIPTQLE
+843 
-853 VKVSPAE
+853 
-860 ADNKKLKWTSLTP
+860 
-873 DIATVTEDGMLT
+873 
-885 GLKMGTAQIK
+885 
-895 AEALDGSNISKTF
+895 
-908 NVEVTGLSVSSIS
+908 
-921 LPTTPVSVVK
+921 
-931 TKTGKIKVVVE
+931 
-942 PLESDNQKLTW
+942 
-953 TSSRTDIATVDN
+953 
-965 EGVVTGKK
+965 
-973 VGTTRITASTTD
+973 
-985 GTNLK
+985 
-990 ASVDVNIEPLKVETM
+990 
-1005 TFAESSVSIVKTEDK
+1005 K
-1020 TITLTLNS
+1020 TITLIT
-1028 EEVDNKSM
+1028 NKR
-1036 VWTSSDESV
+1036 
-1045 ATVVQNMN
+1045 Q
-1053 AVYPLEAIV
+1053 
-1062 VAHKVGKATIKAEA
+1062 
-1076 QDGSGMSTT
+1076 
-1085 CEVEVTPLMVS
+1085 
-1096 DISLQTA
+1096 
-1103 SIVKTIPTQLEANV
+1103 
-1117 SPAEA
+1117 
-1122 DNKKLKWTSLTPDI
+1122 
-1136 ATVTEDGMM
+1136 
-1145 TGLKMGT
+1145 
-1152 AKVKAETTD
+1152 
-1161 GSNLSCVFEV
+1161 
-1171 QVTGLPV
+1171 
-1178 STISLPAESSI
+1178 
-1189 IKTESMKLECSI
+1189 
-1201 LPLASDNQKLQW
+1201 
-1213 SSNATDIASVDESTG
+1213 
-1228 VITAHKVGDAVIT
+1228 
-1241 ATTTDGS
+1241 
-1248 GISASTTIHVTP
+1248 
-1260 LKVSQIEMPK
+1260 
-1270 DISLLYS
+1270 
-1277 LSKQIEVNIAP
+1277 
-1288 ELADNKTLKW
+1288 TLKPKIIPEDADDKDGKTFIW
-1298 ASEDESIATVTQEG
+1298 KSEDESIATVTQDG
-1312 VVKGVNVGTTNITA
+1312 VV
-1326 TAMDGS
+1326 S
-1332 GVSATCK
+1332 GIGYGKTRVTCMASDDS
-1339 VTVNPVTI
+1339 
-1347 NLSTNTINLQKGSE
+1347 NLSASCEVVNSAPITIDLSTKTLNLQEGSS
-1361 YVEQTAT
+1361 YGEQKVNISGKDFSISDVLVKSLNENVVSVDENGVIKAGTPGIAT
-1368 ILPENYEHKDVV
+1368 IRYYMSQDENVYADCK
-1380 WTTSGN
+1380 
-1386 GVASVDKDGHIT
+1386 
-1398 ANKPGV
+1398 
-1404 DTLRCSLSYDSHI
+1404 
-1417 YSECRVIVY
+1417 VIVY

-1439 LKGTTEE
+1439 LKGTTDDT
-1446 NREATVTS
+1446 REATVTS

-1481 IIYEGNKYTV
+1481 IIYDGNKYTV

-1518 PHAAIKAER
+1518 PHAAIKAEK

-1563 KMNSIDKAAFRE
+1563 KMKSIDKAAFRE

-1594 NSAFYDCPALEKVL
+1594 HSAFYDCSALEKVL

-1613 ELKIIQDYA
+1613 ELKTILDYA

-1791 TKYVNNNAFNGCAFI
+1791 TKYVNNNAFNGCAYI
-1806 ESVEMPAT
+1806 ESIEMPAT

-1843 GVNNPAS
+1843 GVNDPTS

-2007 KSLDAEKVAQ
+2007 KSLDVEKVAQ

-2067 AATKAMNLNRVIVAN
+2067 AATKAMNLNRVTVAN

-2220 FSQLILPESLK
+2220 FSQIVLPESLK

-2243 LADITIPKKAEGI
+2243 LADITIPKKTEGI

-2299 LDDWAHINFQNA
+2299 LDDWVHINFQNA

-2318 AHRLYLNGEEI
+2318 AHRLYLNGEEM

-2423 RFCKIE
+2423 RFYKIE
-2429 GCNAP
+2429 GCKDP
-2434 SDADKKVTSITIS
+2434 GVEDVKVSSITIS
-2447 QTEATLKP
+2447 QTEITLKP
-2455 NDTMQ
+2455 DDTLQ

-2468 DAANKKILWTS
+2468 EAANKSVIWKS

-2520 VEKEKEP
+2520 VENEKEP

-2567 VSAQTSV
+2567 VSAKSSV

-2603 TINCVVTVIPFT
+2603 TINCVVTVIPST

-2659 DHEVDLNASGIYIVK
+2659 DHEIDLKAAGVYIIKVK
-2674 MRGKTVK
+2674 GKTLKFSVK
-2681 FNVK
+2681 

>member
-1 MKRSLH
+1 MKRSLY

-15 VLLIC
+15 VVLIC
-20 SITTMSAQTKVTSLS
+20 STTTMSAQTKVTSLS

-47 KDRKGTSHYGE
+47 KDS
-58 SKYALACSGDG
+58 
-69 QSLTSYEKAGSGD
+69 
-82 EWTLEDAGDGFCYLK
+82 
-97 NNNGCYWAYQ
+97 N
-107 GITSSKS
+107 
-114 LECTMNKNS
+114 
-123 AVKISL
+123 
-129 TWDTK
+129 
-134 YSGVCF
+134 
-140 WNIKDGR
+140 
-147 GLNNL
+147 
-152 EGCNYMYNW
+152 
-161 WSTRDSYLEDANT
+161 
-174 TFDIAILSDGNG
+174 
-186 VAKNIVTSVSQLKA
+186 
-200 GIVIK
+200 
-205 IYPKNSDGTSHYGES
+205 GTSHYGES

-267 QGRSL
+267 QGRSS

-278 MNKSSAVKISL
+278 MNKNSAVKICL
-289 TWDTKYSGVCF
+289 TWDTKYSGACF
-300 WNVKDN
+300 WNSKDN
-306 HGLNNLEGYNYI
+306 CGLNNLYDDNYVF
-318 YNWFS
+318 NWWTIS
-323 DPDVYSRDANTTF
+323 DRYSGDANTTF

-343 GCGNDFSGGEQREIV
+343 GSGNVFPSLEKRDIV

-364 RLNISKTAEV
+364 RLYPTKTAKV
-374 LRDDYSGDIV
+374 LKKNDYSGDIV
-384 IPETVTYNNVTYRV
+384 IPETVTYNNITYKI
-398 TSLCYMCFSGCS
+398 TSLERGCFEGCWLLTSINLSSSITSLESGCFEGCWSLTSINLPSSITSLGDDCFSDCSSLTSINLPSSITSLGDGCFRDCSRLTSINLPSSITSLGSYCFRGCSRLTSINLPSSITSLGSYCFSGCS

-424 GDYCFDRCS
+424 GDDCFSDCS
-433 SLTSINL
+433 SLTGINL
-440 PSSITSLGD
+440 PSSITSL
-449 ECFSNCSS
+449 ERSCFR
-457 LTSIILPSSITS
+457 
-469 LGDGCFSGCSS
+469 GCSS

-485 LPSSITS
+485 FPSGITS
-492 LGYHCFYHCYSL
+492 LGESCFSE
-504 TSINL
+504 
-509 PSSITS
+509 
-515 LGDGCFYYCYSLTS
+515 
-529 INLPSSITSLGDY
+529 
-542 CFDRCSSL
+542 CS
-550 TSINLPSSIT
+550 
-560 SLGYQCFYYC
+560 
-570 YSLAS
+570 SLAS

-583 SLGEDCFKGCSLL
+583 SLGENCFEKCSHL
-596 TSMLCLT
+596 TSMLCLA
-603 VEPPSCI
+603 VEPPNCI
-610 LSEYTNTH
+610 LKEYTDTH
-618 NTSVVNNTMR
+618 NTSLVNNTMS
-628 LYVPKESVEKYKQ
+628 LYVPKESKEKYKQ
-641 SAAWNSA
+641 SNAWNSA

-654 YPTSSVLL
+654 YPTSSVSLV
-662 AKEVSVNKAKPT
+662 KEVSVDKAKPT

-680 LPENAGTKEL
+680 MPENAGTKEL
-690 EWSSE
+690 EWNSE
-695 NPEVAIVDA
+695 NPEVATVDA

-740 VETMTFAEPLVSIAR
+740 VEAMTFAEPLVSIAR
-755 TKDKTIKLTLNSEE
+755 TKDKTITLTLNSEE
-769 VDNKSMVWTSSDE
+769 VDNKQMVWTSSDE
-782 SVATVVQNP
+782 SVATVTQNLD
-791 NSSYPLEAI
+791 SSYPLEAI
-800 VTAHKIGKATIK
+800 VTAHKIGKTTIK
-812 AEAQDGSGISATCE
+812 AEAQDGSGMSATCE
-826 VEVTPLMVSDF
+826 VEVTPLMASDI

-853 VKVSPAE
+853 ANVSPAE
-860 ADNKKLKWTSLTP
+860 TDNKKLKWASLTP
-873 DIATVTEDGMLT
+873 NIATVTEDG
-885 GLKMGTAQIK
+885 I
-895 AEALDGSNISKTF
+895 
-908 NVEVTGLSVSSIS
+908 
-921 LPTTPVSVVK
+921 
-931 TKTGKIKVVVE
+931 
-942 PLESDNQKLTW
+942 
-953 TSSRTDIATVDN
+953 
-965 EGVVTGKK
+965 
-973 VGTTRITASTTD
+973 
-985 GTNLK
+985 
-990 ASVDVNIEPLKVETM
+990 
-1005 TFAESSVSIVKTEDK
+1005 
-1020 TITLTLNS
+1020 
-1028 EEVDNKSM
+1028 
-1036 VWTSSDESV
+1036 
-1045 ATVVQNMN
+1045 
-1053 AVYPLEAIV
+1053 
-1062 VAHKVGKATIKAEA
+1062 
-1076 QDGSGMSTT
+1076 
-1085 CEVEVTPLMVS
+1085 
-1096 DISLQTA
+1096 
-1103 SIVKTIPTQLEANV
+1103 
-1117 SPAEA
+1117 
-1122 DNKKLKWTSLTPDI
+1122 
-1136 ATVTEDGMM
+1136 M

-1161 GSNLSCVFEV
+1161 GSNLSVVFEV
-1171 QVTGLPV
+1171 QITGLPV

-1189 IKTESMKLECSI
+1189 IKTESMKLEYSI
-1201 LPLASDNQKLQW
+1201 LPLVSDNQKLKW
-1213 SSNATDIASVDESTG
+1213 SSNATDIASVDENTG

-1241 ATTTDGS
+1241 ATATDGS
-1248 GISASTTIHVTP
+1248 GISASTKIHVIP
-1260 LKVSQIEMPK
+1260 LKISQIEMSK
-1270 DISLLYS
+1270 EMSLLHS
-1277 LSKQIEVNIAP
+1277 LSKQIEVKFTP

-1298 ASEDESIATVTQEG
+1298 ISDNEDIATVNQEG
-1312 VVKGVNVGTTNITA
+1312 VVTGVNVGSANITA
-1326 TAMDGS
+1326 TTTDGTEL
-1332 GVSATCK
+1332 SATCK

-1347 NLSTNTINLQKGSE
+1347 ELSTNTINLQKGSE

-1439 LKGTTEE
+1439 LKGTMDE

-1476 NIPET
+1476 NVPET
-1481 IIYEGNKYTV
+1481 IIYDGNKYTV

-1518 PHAAIKAER
+1518 PHAAIKAEK

-1594 NSAFYDCPALEKVL
+1594 HSAFYDCPALEKVL

-1613 ELKIIQDYA
+1613 ELKTIQDYA

-1658 TSLNYIDEYAYG
+1658 NSLNYIDEYAYG

-1692 NNDFLQEIILPER
+1692 NNEFLQEIILPER

-1806 ESVEMPAT
+1806 ESIEMPAT

-1850 MDEVFQNATL
+1850 MDDVFQNATL

-2007 KSLDAEKVAQ
+2007 KSLEAEKVAQ

-2067 AATKAMNLNRVIVAN
+2067 AATKAMNLNRVTVAN

-2220 FSQLILPESLK
+2220 FSQIVLPESLK

-2243 LADITIPKKAEGI
+2243 LADITVPKKTEGI

-2318 AHRLYLNGEEI
+2318 AHRLYLNGEEM

-2423 RFCKIE
+2423 RFYKIE
-2429 GCNAP
+2429 GCKDP
-2434 SDADKKVTSITIS
+2434 GVEDVKVSNITIS
-2447 QTEATLKP
+2447 QTEITLKP
-2455 NDTMQ
+2455 DDTLQ

-2468 DAANKKILWTS
+2468 EAANKSVIWKS

-2567 VSAQTSV
+2567 VSAKSSV

-2603 TINCVVTVIPFT
+2603 TINCVVTVIPST

-2659 DHEVDLNASGIYIVK
+2659 DHEIDLKAAGVYIIKVK
-2674 MRGKTVK
+2674 GKTLKFSVK
-2681 FNVK
+2681 

>member
-1 MKRSLH
+1 
-7 FYKWFVAV
+7 
-15 VLLIC
+15 
-20 SITTMSAQTKVTSLS
+20 
-35 QLKAGSV
+35 
-42 IKIYP
+42 
-47 KDRKGTSHYGE
+47 
-58 SKYALACSGDG
+58 
-69 QSLTSYEKAGSGD
+69 
-82 EWTLEDAGDGFCYLK
+82 
-97 NNNGCYWAYQ
+97 
-107 GITSSKS
+107 
-114 LECTMNKNS
+114 
-123 AVKISL
+123 
-129 TWDTK
+129 
-134 YSGVCF
+134 
-140 WNIKDGR
+140 
-147 GLNNL
+147 
-152 EGCNYMYNW
+152 
-161 WSTRDSYLEDANT
+161 
-174 TFDIAILSDGNG
+174 
-186 VAKNIVTSVSQLKA
+186 
-200 GIVIK
+200 
-205 IYPKNSDGTSHYGES
+205 
-220 KYALAC
+220 
-226 SGDGQ
+226 
-231 PLTSYEKAGSGDEWT
+231 
-246 LEDAGDG
+246 
-253 LCYLKNDKGCYWTY
+253 
-267 QGRSL
+267 
-272 DYLKCT
+272 
-278 MNKSSAVKISL
+278 
-289 TWDTKYSGVCF
+289 
-300 WNVKDN
+300 
-306 HGLNNLEGYNYI
+306 
-318 YNWFS
+318 
-323 DPDVYSRDANTTF
+323 
-336 DIALLKE
+336 
-343 GCGNDFSGGEQREIV
+343 
-358 LNGIKY
+358 
-364 RLNISKTAEV
+364 
-374 LRDDYSGDIV
+374 
-384 IPETVTYNNVTYRV
+384 
-398 TSLCYMCFSGCS
+398 
-410 SLTSINLPS
+410 
-419 SITSL
+419 
-424 GDYCFDRCS
+424 
-433 SLTSINL
+433 
-440 PSSITSLGD
+440 
-449 ECFSNCSS
+449 
-457 LTSIILPSSITS
+457 
-469 LGDGCFSGCSS
+469 
-480 LTSIN
+480 
-485 LPSSITS
+485 
-492 LGYHCFYHCYSL
+492 
-504 TSINL
+504 
-509 PSSITS
+509 
-515 LGDGCFYYCYSLTS
+515 
-529 INLPSSITSLGDY
+529 
-542 CFDRCSSL
+542 
-550 TSINLPSSIT
+550 
-560 SLGYQCFYYC
+560 
-570 YSLAS
+570 
-575 IELPSALT
+575 
-583 SLGEDCFKGCSLL
+583 
-596 TSMLCLT
+596 MLCLT

-1020 TITLTLNS
+1020 TIKLTLNS
-1028 EEVDNKSM
+1028 EEVDNKRM
-1036 VWTSSDESV
+1036 IWTSSDESV

-1339 VTVNPVTI
+1339 VTVKPVVIDLSTKTI
-1347 NLSTNTINLQKGSE
+1347 NLRKGES
-1361 YVEQTAT
+1361 YAEQ
-1368 ILPENYEHKDVV
+1368 IVNVLPDNYEHKEVV
-1380 WTTSGN
+1380 WTSADN
-1386 GVASVDKDGHIT
+1386 SIASVDSEGMIT
-1398 ANKPGV
+1398 AVKPGI
-1404 DTLRCSLSYDSHI
+1404 TTIKYSLGYDSSI
-1417 YSECRVIVY
+1417 TAECKVIVY
-1426 EDNVVYVGGLYYL
+1426 DENVVYVGGIYYIID
-1439 LKGTTEE
+1439 KQKS
-1446 NREATVTS
+1446 EATVTS

-1464 AKNVAQYYSGTI
+1464 AEQVAQCYSGTI
-1476 NIPET
+1476 NIPES
-1481 IIYEGNKYTV
+1481 IIYEGYKYSVT
-1491 RKVGSYAFNCQN
+1491 KVGSYAFNCQN

-1509 IPRTVTEVE
+1509 IPCTVKEVE
-1518 PHAAIKAER
+1518 PYAAIKAEK
-1527 LNRVNVADESELVN
+1527 LNRVNVADESQLEN
-1541 IGEEAFK
+1541 IGEQAFK
-1548 WCTGLKRFTFDGTSL
+1548 LCIGLKRFVFDGTSL
-1563 KMNSIDKAAFRE
+1563 KLNTIGYAAFNS
-1575 CTALERF
+1575 CTALE
-1582 TWMGNTTVKTIG
+1582 
-1594 NSAFYDCPALEKVL
+1594 KVQ

-1613 ELKIIQDYA
+1613 ELKTIKDYA

-1650 SLTNIHLS
+1650 SLTNILLS
-1658 TSLNYIDEYAYG
+1658 TSLNYIDEYAFG
-1670 ECGFSQITLP
+1670 ECGFSHITLP

-1692 NNDFLQEIILPER
+1692 NNEHLQEITLPER

-1752 MNSFAQTNFN
+1752 MKSFAQTNFN

-1779 GKEIINVVLPKG
+1779 GKEIINVVLPMG

-1806 ESVEMPAT
+1806 ESIEMPAT
-1814 MDHVNDDIFVGCSAL
+1814 MDHVNDDIFVGCTAL

-1843 GVNNPAS
+1843 GVNNPAN
-1850 MDEVFQNATL
+1850 MDDVFQ
-1860 HVPFGS
+1860 
-1866 ESLYQKDTS
+1866 Q
-1875 WWGKFTKLLG
+1875 
-1885 CEPKPTAVV
+1885 
-1894 EKIDLSTLTVNVK
+1894 
-1907 AGENYNEQKLT
+1907 
-1918 IYPAEAANVRI
+1918 
-1929 KYSTADRKVADID
+1929 
-1942 ENGVIKGVAPGVT
+1942 
-1955 TIYYTANDGNGVTSE
+1955 
-1970 CKVIVRNPEVE
+1970 
-1981 YVGDI
+1981 
-1986 YYLFDKA
+1986 
-1993 KKEATVTSIYGGKN
+1993 
-2007 KSLDAEKVAQ
+2007 
-2017 VYTGTVSIPEQTT
+2017 
-2030 FNAVTYDVKKVG
+2030 
-2042 GYAFTCQ
+2042 
-2049 NELQALRVGA
+2049 
-2059 FVEKIEDN
+2059 
-2067 AATKAMNLNRVIVAN
+2067 
-2082 ASQLVTVGKRSFM
+2082 
-2095 DCAGLQHVLFEG
+2095 
-2107 TTQYLD
+2107 
-2113 VIDTAAFKNCAK
+2113 
-2125 LEDVIWEGKSTLRL
+2125 
-2139 IGDSA
+2139 
-2144 FYCDSKLETVKWN
+2144 
-2157 DKCDLKII
+2157 
-2165 DNYAFYKCSSLNHF
+2165 
-2179 IMPNS
+2179 
-2184 TLSVGKYAFRY
+2184 
-2195 DAGLTDIQLSTSL
+2195 
-2208 SIIYDYA
+2208 
-2215 FGECG
+2215 
-2220 FSQLILPESLK
+2220 
-2231 SMQAGAFINNSN
+2231 
-2243 LADITIPKKAEGI
+2243 
-2256 GAGAFENCSALE
+2256 
-2268 SVTFKTHETKL
+2268 
-2279 TVDKNAFNHCAVL
+2279 
-2292 SKVNIDY
+2292 
-2299 LDDWAHINFQNA
+2299 
-2311 AANPAST
+2311 
-2318 AHRLYLNGEEI
+2318 
-2329 VDIELPVGTKYIGNN
+2329 
-2344 VFNGCSDIRTLKIPA
+2344 
-2359 TVEHVN
+2359 
-2365 DNIIAGCS
+2365 
-2373 SLTDVYCYATK
+2373 
-2384 VPSFIGTEDPSS
+2384 
-2396 MNDVFRKATL
+2396 ATL

-2423 RFCKIE
+2423 RFYKIE

-2479 SNEDVVIVTDEGF
+2479 SNEDVAIVTDEGF
-2492 VLAVAE
+2492 VLAITE
-2498 GEADVTV
+2498 GEADIIAE
-2505 ASAENSEIK
+2505 ASDGTGIK
-2514 AVCHIK
+2514 AMCHLT
-2520 VEKEKEP
+2520 VENEKKP
-2527 EVPIVQIKFEESPV
+2527 VVPIVEIKFEESPV
-2541 TIALGETKKLNVI
+2541 TIVLGESKKLNVL
-2554 FNPVNATNKELDW
+2554 FNPVNASNKTLQW
-2567 VSAQTSV
+2567 KSV
-2574 VEVDKEGNI
+2574 NSDVASVDKDGNV
-2583 LGVSE
+2583 LGVSA
-2588 GKAIVSAKTKDGSNL
+2588 GKSIIQAKTTDGSNL
-2603 TINCVVTVIPFT
+2603 TINCVVTVIPST

>member
-1 MKRSLH
+1 MKECLLNKYLLVFLIAWMSIMMSKASSWYENMYDKETDIIAKYEVDENASSGYSATLFQFPSNMLWLDFLNDVDAMYIDGQSVDKRFIFFASKGEH
-7 FYKWFVAV
+7 I
-15 VLLIC
+15 VLIKLKRNVRTLKNYTFCLLDGKHHSGRLIEVRIPSC
-20 SITTMSAQTKVTSLS
+20 ITNIEPYNFIECPYLQRIFSYATQAP
-35 QLKAGSV
+35 
-42 IKIYP
+42 IKE
-47 KDRKGTSHYGE
+47 KLRKGTDQQVQIYVDNY
-58 SKYALACSGDG
+58 KNIY
-69 QSLTSYEKAGSGD
+69 SYEYIFA
-82 EWTLEDAGDGFCYLK
+82 AGDASNAFFKCGYSAQNAKLCIPENAKGYDANGWEQLK
-97 NNNGCYWAYQ
+97 KYYAKVELKLE
-107 GITSSKS
+107 IPSKLS
-114 LECTMNKNS
+114 VERTKTIVSDYVKSQSVDEGSDFFYNLGDKTIADVNFDKNS
-123 AVKISL
+123 IIVK
-129 TWDTK
+129 
-134 YSGVCF
+134 
-140 WNIKDGR
+140 
-147 GLNNL
+147 GLKV
-152 EGCNYMYNW
+152 GK
-161 WSTRDSYLEDANT
+161 T
-174 TFDIAILSDGNG
+174 
-186 VAKNIVTSVSQLKA
+186 QLKTVYY
-200 GIVIK
+200 GIERYCDIT
-205 IYPKNSDGTSHYGES
+205 IT
-220 KYALAC
+220 
-226 SGDGQ
+226 
-231 PLTSYEKAGSGDEWT
+231 PLKMT
-246 LEDAGDG
+246 
-253 LCYLKNDKGCYWTY
+253 
-267 QGRSL
+267 
-272 DYLKCT
+272 
-278 MNKSSAVKISL
+278 
-289 TWDTKYSGVCF
+289 
-300 WNVKDN
+300 
-306 HGLNNLEGYNYI
+306 
-318 YNWFS
+318 
-323 DPDVYSRDANTTF
+323 
-336 DIALLKE
+336 
-343 GCGNDFSGGEQREIV
+343 
-358 LNGIKY
+358 
-364 RLNISKTAEV
+364 
-374 LRDDYSGDIV
+374 
-384 IPETVTYNNVTYRV
+384 
-398 TSLCYMCFSGCS
+398 
-410 SLTSINLPS
+410 
-419 SITSL
+419 
-424 GDYCFDRCS
+424 
-433 SLTSINL
+433 
-440 PSSITSLGD
+440 
-449 ECFSNCSS
+449 
-457 LTSIILPSSITS
+457 
-469 LGDGCFSGCSS
+469 
-480 LTSIN
+480 
-485 LPSSITS
+485 
-492 LGYHCFYHCYSL
+492 
-504 TSINL
+504 
-509 PSSITS
+509 
-515 LGDGCFYYCYSLTS
+515 
-529 INLPSSITSLGDY
+529 
-542 CFDRCSSL
+542 
-550 TSINLPSSIT
+550 
-560 SLGYQCFYYC
+560 
-570 YSLAS
+570 S
-575 IELPSALT
+575 IELP
-583 SLGEDCFKGCSLL
+583 
-596 TSMLCLT
+596 
-603 VEPPSCI
+603 
-610 LSEYTNTH
+610 
-618 NTSVVNNTMR
+618 
-628 LYVPKESVEKYKQ
+628 
-641 SAAWNSA
+641 
-648 KGIYPL
+648 
-654 YPTSSVLL
+654 
-662 AKEVSVNKAKPT
+662 
-674 KLEYTI
+674 
-680 LPENAGTKEL
+680 
-690 EWSSE
+690 
-695 NPEVAIVDA
+695 
-704 NGIVTGKKI
+704 
-713 GKTVITA
+713 
-720 KTKDGTDIT
+720 
-729 ASTTF
+729 
-734 TVLPLK
+734 
-740 VETMTFAEPLVSIAR
+740 
-755 TKDKTIKLTLNSEE
+755 
-769 VDNKSMVWTSSDE
+769 
-782 SVATVVQNP
+782 
-791 NSSYPLEAI
+791 
-800 VTAHKIGKATIK
+800 
-812 AEAQDGSGISATCE
+812 
-826 VEVTPLMVSDF
+826 
-837 SLLTAS
+837 
-843 VVKTIPTQLE
+843 
-853 VKVSPAE
+853 
-860 ADNKKLKWTSLTP
+860 
-873 DIATVTEDGMLT
+873 
-885 GLKMGTAQIK
+885 
-895 AEALDGSNISKTF
+895 
-908 NVEVTGLSVSSIS
+908 
-921 LPTTPVSVVK
+921 
-931 TKTGKIKVVVE
+931 
-942 PLESDNQKLTW
+942 
-953 TSSRTDIATVDN
+953 
-965 EGVVTGKK
+965 
-973 VGTTRITASTTD
+973 
-985 GTNLK
+985 
-990 ASVDVNIEPLKVETM
+990 
-1005 TFAESSVSIVKTEDK
+1005 K
-1020 TITLTLNS
+1020 TITLIT
-1028 EEVDNKSM
+1028 NKR
-1036 VWTSSDESV
+1036 
-1045 ATVVQNMN
+1045 Q
-1053 AVYPLEAIV
+1053 
-1062 VAHKVGKATIKAEA
+1062 
-1076 QDGSGMSTT
+1076 
-1085 CEVEVTPLMVS
+1085 
-1096 DISLQTA
+1096 
-1103 SIVKTIPTQLEANV
+1103 
-1117 SPAEA
+1117 
-1122 DNKKLKWTSLTPDI
+1122 
-1136 ATVTEDGMM
+1136 
-1145 TGLKMGT
+1145 
-1152 AKVKAETTD
+1152 
-1161 GSNLSCVFEV
+1161 
-1171 QVTGLPV
+1171 
-1178 STISLPAESSI
+1178 
-1189 IKTESMKLECSI
+1189 
-1201 LPLASDNQKLQW
+1201 
-1213 SSNATDIASVDESTG
+1213 
-1228 VITAHKVGDAVIT
+1228 
-1241 ATTTDGS
+1241 
-1248 GISASTTIHVTP
+1248 
-1260 LKVSQIEMPK
+1260 
-1270 DISLLYS
+1270 
-1277 LSKQIEVNIAP
+1277 
-1288 ELADNKTLKW
+1288 TLKPKIIPEDADDKDGKTFIW
-1298 ASEDESIATVTQEG
+1298 KSEDESIATVTQDG
-1312 VVKGVNVGTTNITA
+1312 VV
-1326 TAMDGS
+1326 S
-1332 GVSATCK
+1332 GIGYGKTRVTCMASDDS
-1339 VTVNPVTI
+1339 
-1347 NLSTNTINLQKGSE
+1347 NLSASCEVVNSAPITIDLSTKTLNLQEGSS
-1361 YVEQTAT
+1361 YGEQKVNISGKDFSISDVLVKSLNENVVSVDENGVIKAGTPGIAT
-1368 ILPENYEHKDVV
+1368 IRYYMSQDENVYADCK
-1380 WTTSGN
+1380 
-1386 GVASVDKDGHIT
+1386 
-1398 ANKPGV
+1398 
-1404 DTLRCSLSYDSHI
+1404 
-1417 YSECRVIVY
+1417 VIVY

-1439 LKGTTEE
+1439 LKGTTDE

-1481 IIYEGNKYTV
+1481 IIYDGNKYTV

-1518 PHAAIKAER
+1518 PHAAIKAEK

-1582 TWMGNTTVKTIG
+1582 TWMGNTMVKTIG
-1594 NSAFYDCPALEKVL
+1594 HSAFYDCSALEKVL

-1613 ELKIIQDYA
+1613 ELKTIQDYA

-1670 ECGFSQITLP
+1670 ECGFCQITLP

-1806 ESVEMPAT
+1806 ESIEMPAT

-1843 GVNNPAS
+1843 GVNDPTS

-2067 AATKAMNLNRVIVAN
+2067 AATKAMNLNRVTVAN

-2144 FYCDSKLETVKWN
+2144 FYCDSKLETMKWN

-2195 DAGLTDIQLSTSL
+2195 DAGLTDIQFSTSL

-2220 FSQLILPESLK
+2220 FSQIVLPESLK

-2243 LADITIPKKAEGI
+2243 LADITIPKKTEGI

-2279 TVDKNAFNHCAVL
+2279 TVDKNAFNHCPVL

-2318 AHRLYLNGEEI
+2318 AHRLYLNGEEM

-2384 VPSFIGTEDPSS
+2384 VPSFIGTEDPAS

-2423 RFCKIE
+2423 RFYKIE
-2429 GCNAP
+2429 GCKDP
-2434 SDADKKVTSITIS
+2434 GVEDVKVSSITIS
-2447 QTEATLKP
+2447 QTEITLKP
-2455 NDTMQ
+2455 DDTLQ

-2468 DAANKKILWTS
+2468 EAANKSVIWKS

-2567 VSAQTSV
+2567 VSAKTSV

-2583 LGVSE
+2583 LGVSA

-2603 TINCVVTVIPFT
+2603 TINCVVTVIPST

>member
-1 MKRSLH
+1 MKECLLNKYLLVFLIAWMSIMMSKASSWYENMYDKETDIIAKYEVDENASSGYSATLFQFPSNMLWLDFLNDVDAMYIDGQSVDKRFIFFASKGEH
-7 FYKWFVAV
+7 V
-15 VLLIC
+15 VLIKLKRNVRTLKNYTFCLLDGKHHSGRLIEVRIPSC
-20 SITTMSAQTKVTSLS
+20 ITNIEPYNFIECPYLQRIFSYATQAP
-35 QLKAGSV
+35 
-42 IKIYP
+42 IKE
-47 KDRKGTSHYGE
+47 KLRKGTDQQLQIYVDNY
-58 SKYALACSGDG
+58 KNIY
-69 QSLTSYEKAGSGD
+69 SYEYIFA
-82 EWTLEDAGDGFCYLK
+82 AGDASNAFFKCGYSAQNAKLCIPENAKGYDTNGWEQLK
-97 NNNGCYWAYQ
+97 KYYAKVELKLE
-107 GITSSKS
+107 IPSKLS
-114 LECTMNKNS
+114 VERTKTIVSDYVKSQSVDEGSDFFYNLGDKTIADVNFDKNS
-123 AVKISL
+123 IIVK
-129 TWDTK
+129 
-134 YSGVCF
+134 
-140 WNIKDGR
+140 
-147 GLNNL
+147 GLKV
-152 EGCNYMYNW
+152 GK
-161 WSTRDSYLEDANT
+161 T
-174 TFDIAILSDGNG
+174 
-186 VAKNIVTSVSQLKA
+186 QLKTVYY
-200 GIVIK
+200 GIERYCDIT
-205 IYPKNSDGTSHYGES
+205 IT
-220 KYALAC
+220 
-226 SGDGQ
+226 
-231 PLTSYEKAGSGDEWT
+231 PLKMT
-246 LEDAGDG
+246 
-253 LCYLKNDKGCYWTY
+253 
-267 QGRSL
+267 
-272 DYLKCT
+272 
-278 MNKSSAVKISL
+278 
-289 TWDTKYSGVCF
+289 
-300 WNVKDN
+300 
-306 HGLNNLEGYNYI
+306 
-318 YNWFS
+318 
-323 DPDVYSRDANTTF
+323 
-336 DIALLKE
+336 
-343 GCGNDFSGGEQREIV
+343 
-358 LNGIKY
+358 
-364 RLNISKTAEV
+364 
-374 LRDDYSGDIV
+374 
-384 IPETVTYNNVTYRV
+384 
-398 TSLCYMCFSGCS
+398 
-410 SLTSINLPS
+410 
-419 SITSL
+419 
-424 GDYCFDRCS
+424 
-433 SLTSINL
+433 
-440 PSSITSLGD
+440 
-449 ECFSNCSS
+449 
-457 LTSIILPSSITS
+457 
-469 LGDGCFSGCSS
+469 
-480 LTSIN
+480 
-485 LPSSITS
+485 
-492 LGYHCFYHCYSL
+492 
-504 TSINL
+504 
-509 PSSITS
+509 
-515 LGDGCFYYCYSLTS
+515 
-529 INLPSSITSLGDY
+529 
-542 CFDRCSSL
+542 
-550 TSINLPSSIT
+550 
-560 SLGYQCFYYC
+560 
-570 YSLAS
+570 S
-575 IELPSALT
+575 IELP
-583 SLGEDCFKGCSLL
+583 
-596 TSMLCLT
+596 
-603 VEPPSCI
+603 
-610 LSEYTNTH
+610 
-618 NTSVVNNTMR
+618 
-628 LYVPKESVEKYKQ
+628 
-641 SAAWNSA
+641 
-648 KGIYPL
+648 
-654 YPTSSVLL
+654 
-662 AKEVSVNKAKPT
+662 
-674 KLEYTI
+674 
-680 LPENAGTKEL
+680 
-690 EWSSE
+690 
-695 NPEVAIVDA
+695 
-704 NGIVTGKKI
+704 
-713 GKTVITA
+713 
-720 KTKDGTDIT
+720 
-729 ASTTF
+729 
-734 TVLPLK
+734 
-740 VETMTFAEPLVSIAR
+740 
-755 TKDKTIKLTLNSEE
+755 
-769 VDNKSMVWTSSDE
+769 
-782 SVATVVQNP
+782 
-791 NSSYPLEAI
+791 
-800 VTAHKIGKATIK
+800 
-812 AEAQDGSGISATCE
+812 
-826 VEVTPLMVSDF
+826 
-837 SLLTAS
+837 
-843 VVKTIPTQLE
+843 
-853 VKVSPAE
+853 
-860 ADNKKLKWTSLTP
+860 
-873 DIATVTEDGMLT
+873 
-885 GLKMGTAQIK
+885 
-895 AEALDGSNISKTF
+895 
-908 NVEVTGLSVSSIS
+908 
-921 LPTTPVSVVK
+921 
-931 TKTGKIKVVVE
+931 
-942 PLESDNQKLTW
+942 
-953 TSSRTDIATVDN
+953 
-965 EGVVTGKK
+965 
-973 VGTTRITASTTD
+973 
-985 GTNLK
+985 
-990 ASVDVNIEPLKVETM
+990 
-1005 TFAESSVSIVKTEDK
+1005 K
-1020 TITLTLNS
+1020 TITLIT
-1028 EEVDNKSM
+1028 NKR
-1036 VWTSSDESV
+1036 
-1045 ATVVQNMN
+1045 Q
-1053 AVYPLEAIV
+1053 
-1062 VAHKVGKATIKAEA
+1062 
-1076 QDGSGMSTT
+1076 
-1085 CEVEVTPLMVS
+1085 
-1096 DISLQTA
+1096 
-1103 SIVKTIPTQLEANV
+1103 
-1117 SPAEA
+1117 
-1122 DNKKLKWTSLTPDI
+1122 
-1136 ATVTEDGMM
+1136 
-1145 TGLKMGT
+1145 
-1152 AKVKAETTD
+1152 
-1161 GSNLSCVFEV
+1161 
-1171 QVTGLPV
+1171 
-1178 STISLPAESSI
+1178 
-1189 IKTESMKLECSI
+1189 
-1201 LPLASDNQKLQW
+1201 
-1213 SSNATDIASVDESTG
+1213 
-1228 VITAHKVGDAVIT
+1228 
-1241 ATTTDGS
+1241 
-1248 GISASTTIHVTP
+1248 
-1260 LKVSQIEMPK
+1260 
-1270 DISLLYS
+1270 
-1277 LSKQIEVNIAP
+1277 
-1288 ELADNKTLKW
+1288 TLKPKIIPEDADDKDGKTFIW
-1298 ASEDESIATVTQEG
+1298 KSEDESIATVTQDG
-1312 VVKGVNVGTTNITA
+1312 VV
-1326 TAMDGS
+1326 S
-1332 GVSATCK
+1332 GIGYGKTRVTCMASDDS
-1339 VTVNPVTI
+1339 
-1347 NLSTNTINLQKGSE
+1347 NLSASCEVVNSAPITIDLSTKTLNLQEGSS
-1361 YVEQTAT
+1361 YGEQKVNISGKDFSISDVLVKSLNENVVSVDENGVIKAGTPGIAT
-1368 ILPENYEHKDVV
+1368 IRYYMSQDENVYADCK
-1380 WTTSGN
+1380 
-1386 GVASVDKDGHIT
+1386 
-1398 ANKPGV
+1398 
-1404 DTLRCSLSYDSHI
+1404 
-1417 YSECRVIVY
+1417 VIVY

-1439 LKGTTEE
+1439 LKGTTDE

-1481 IIYEGNKYTV
+1481 IIYDGNKYTV

-1509 IPRTVTEVE
+1509 IPRMVTEVE
-1518 PHAAIKAER
+1518 PHAAIKAEK

-1582 TWMGNTTVKTIG
+1582 TWMGNTTVKTIRH
-1594 NSAFYDCPALEKVL
+1594 SAFYDCPALEKVL

-1613 ELKIIQDYA
+1613 ELKTIQDYA

-1806 ESVEMPAT
+1806 ESIEMPAT

-1843 GVNNPAS
+1843 GVNDPTS

-2030 FNAVTYDVKKVG
+2030 FNAVTYAVKKVG

-2067 AATKAMNLNRVIVAN
+2067 AATKAMNLNRVTVAN

-2243 LADITIPKKAEGI
+2243 LADITIPKKTEGI

-2279 TVDKNAFNHCAVL
+2279 TVDKNAFNHCPVL

-2318 AHRLYLNGEEI
+2318 AHRLYLNSEEM
-2329 VDIELPVGTKYIGNN
+2329 VDVELPVGTKYIGNN

-2423 RFCKIE
+2423 RFYKIE

-2520 VEKEKEP
+2520 VENEKEP

-2567 VSAQTSV
+2567 LSAKTSV

-2583 LGVSE
+2583 LGISE
-2588 GKAIVSAKTKDGSNL
+2588 GKAVVSAKTKDGSNL
-2603 TINCVVTVIPFT
+2603 TINCVVTVIPST

-2659 DHEVDLNASGIYIVK
+2659 DHEIDLKAAGVYIIKVK
-2674 MRGKTVK
+2674 GKTLKFSVK
-2681 FNVK
+2681 

>member
-1 MKRSLH
+1 MKRSLY

-15 VLLIC
+15 VVLIC
-20 SITTMSAQTKVTSLS
+20 STTTMSAQTKVTSLS

-47 KDRKGTSHYGE
+47 KDS
-58 SKYALACSGDG
+58 
-69 QSLTSYEKAGSGD
+69 
-82 EWTLEDAGDGFCYLK
+82 
-97 NNNGCYWAYQ
+97 N
-107 GITSSKS
+107 
-114 LECTMNKNS
+114 
-123 AVKISL
+123 
-129 TWDTK
+129 
-134 YSGVCF
+134 
-140 WNIKDGR
+140 
-147 GLNNL
+147 
-152 EGCNYMYNW
+152 
-161 WSTRDSYLEDANT
+161 
-174 TFDIAILSDGNG
+174 
-186 VAKNIVTSVSQLKA
+186 
-200 GIVIK
+200 
-205 IYPKNSDGTSHYGES
+205 GTSHYGES

-267 QGRSL
+267 QGRSS

-278 MNKSSAVKISL
+278 MNKNSAVKICL
-289 TWDTKYSGVCF
+289 TWDTKYSGACF
-300 WNVKDN
+300 WNSKDN
-306 HGLNNLEGYNYI
+306 CGLNNLYDDNYVF
-318 YNWFS
+318 NWWTIS
-323 DPDVYSRDANTTF
+323 DRYSGDANTTF

-343 GCGNDFSGGEQREIV
+343 GSGNVFPSLEKRDIV

-364 RLNISKTAEV
+364 RLYPTKTAKV
-374 LRDDYSGDIV
+374 LKKNDYSGDIV
-384 IPETVTYNNVTYRV
+384 IPETVTYNNITYKI
-398 TSLCYMCFSGCS
+398 TSLERGCFEGCWLLTSINLSSSITSLESGCFEGCWSLTSINLPSSITSLGDDCFSDCSSLTSINLPSSITSLGDGCFRDCSRLTSINLPSSITSLGSYCFRGCSRLTSINLPSSITSLGSYCFSGCS

-424 GDYCFDRCS
+424 GDDCFSDCS
-433 SLTSINL
+433 SLTGINL
-440 PSSITSLGD
+440 PSSITSL
-449 ECFSNCSS
+449 ERSCFR
-457 LTSIILPSSITS
+457 
-469 LGDGCFSGCSS
+469 GCSS

-485 LPSSITS
+485 FPSGITS
-492 LGYHCFYHCYSL
+492 LGESCFSE
-504 TSINL
+504 
-509 PSSITS
+509 
-515 LGDGCFYYCYSLTS
+515 
-529 INLPSSITSLGDY
+529 
-542 CFDRCSSL
+542 CS
-550 TSINLPSSIT
+550 
-560 SLGYQCFYYC
+560 
-570 YSLAS
+570 SLAS

-583 SLGEDCFKGCSLL
+583 SFGENCFEKCSHL
-596 TSMLCLT
+596 TSMLCLA
-603 VEPPSCI
+603 VEPPNCI
-610 LSEYTNTH
+610 LKEYTDTH
-618 NTSVVNNTMR
+618 NTSLVNNTMS
-628 LYVPKESVEKYKQ
+628 LYVPKESKEKYKQ
-641 SAAWNSA
+641 SNAWNSA

-654 YPTSSVLL
+654 YPTSSVSLV
-662 AKEVSVNKAKPT
+662 KEVSVDKAKPT

-680 LPENAGTKEL
+680 MPENAGTKEL

-695 NPEVAIVDA
+695 NPEVATVDA

-740 VETMTFAEPLVSIAR
+740 VEAMTFAEPLVSIAR
-755 TKDKTIKLTLNSEE
+755 TKDKTITLTLNSEE
-769 VDNKSMVWTSSDE
+769 VDNKQMVWTSSDE
-782 SVATVVQNP
+782 SVATVTQNLD
-791 NSSYPLEAI
+791 SSYPLEAI
-800 VTAHKIGKATIK
+800 VTAHKIGKTTIK
-812 AEAQDGSGISATCE
+812 AEAQDGSGMSATCE
-826 VEVTPLMVSDF
+826 VEVTPLMASDI

-853 VKVSPAE
+853 ANVSPAE
-860 ADNKKLKWTSLTP
+860 TDNKKLKWASLTP
-873 DIATVTEDGMLT
+873 NIATVTEDG
-885 GLKMGTAQIK
+885 I
-895 AEALDGSNISKTF
+895 
-908 NVEVTGLSVSSIS
+908 
-921 LPTTPVSVVK
+921 
-931 TKTGKIKVVVE
+931 
-942 PLESDNQKLTW
+942 
-953 TSSRTDIATVDN
+953 
-965 EGVVTGKK
+965 
-973 VGTTRITASTTD
+973 
-985 GTNLK
+985 
-990 ASVDVNIEPLKVETM
+990 
-1005 TFAESSVSIVKTEDK
+1005 
-1020 TITLTLNS
+1020 
-1028 EEVDNKSM
+1028 
-1036 VWTSSDESV
+1036 
-1045 ATVVQNMN
+1045 
-1053 AVYPLEAIV
+1053 
-1062 VAHKVGKATIKAEA
+1062 
-1076 QDGSGMSTT
+1076 
-1085 CEVEVTPLMVS
+1085 
-1096 DISLQTA
+1096 
-1103 SIVKTIPTQLEANV
+1103 
-1117 SPAEA
+1117 
-1122 DNKKLKWTSLTPDI
+1122 
-1136 ATVTEDGMM
+1136 M

-1161 GSNLSCVFEV
+1161 GSNLSVVFEV
-1171 QVTGLPV
+1171 QITGLPV

-1189 IKTESMKLECSI
+1189 IKTESMKLEYSI
-1201 LPLASDNQKLQW
+1201 LPLVSDNQKLKW
-1213 SSNATDIASVDESTG
+1213 SSNATDIASVDENTG

-1241 ATTTDGS
+1241 ATATDGS
-1248 GISASTTIHVTP
+1248 GISASTKIHVIP
-1260 LKVSQIEMPK
+1260 LKISQIEMSK
-1270 DISLLYS
+1270 EMSLLHS
-1277 LSKQIEVNIAP
+1277 LSKQIEVKFTP

-1298 ASEDESIATVTQEG
+1298 ISDNEDIATVNQEG
-1312 VVKGVNVGTTNITA
+1312 IVTGVNVGSANITA
-1326 TAMDGS
+1326 TTTDGTEL
-1332 GVSATCK
+1332 SATCK

-1347 NLSTNTINLQKGSE
+1347 ELSTNTINLQKGSE

-1368 ILPENYEHKDVV
+1368 VLPENYEHKDVV

-1439 LKGTTEE
+1439 LKGTTDE

-1481 IIYEGNKYTV
+1481 IIYDGNKYTV

-1518 PHAAIKAER
+1518 PHAAIKAEK

-1563 KMNSIDKAAFRE
+1563 KMKSIDKAAFRE

-1594 NSAFYDCPALEKVL
+1594 HSAFYDCSALEKVL

-1613 ELKIIQDYA
+1613 ELKTIQDYA

-1806 ESVEMPAT
+1806 ESIEMPAT

-1843 GVNNPAS
+1843 GVNDPTS

-2007 KSLDAEKVAQ
+2007 KSLDVEKVAQ

-2067 AATKAMNLNRVIVAN
+2067 AATKAMNLNRVTVAN

-2220 FSQLILPESLK
+2220 FSQIVLPESLK

-2243 LADITIPKKAEGI
+2243 LADITIPKKTEGI

-2318 AHRLYLNGEEI
+2318 AHRLYLNGEEM

-2423 RFCKIE
+2423 RFYKIE
-2429 GCNAP
+2429 GCKDP
-2434 SDADKKVTSITIS
+2434 GVEDVKVSSITIS
-2447 QTEATLKP
+2447 QTEITLKP
-2455 NDTMQ
+2455 DDTLQ

-2468 DAANKKILWTS
+2468 EAANKSVIWKS

-2567 VSAQTSV
+2567 VSAKSSV

-2603 TINCVVTVIPFT
+2603 TINCVVTVIPST

-2659 DHEVDLNASGIYIVK
+2659 DHEVDLKAAGVYIIKVK
-2674 MRGKTVK
+2674 GKTLKFSVK
-2681 FNVK
+2681 

>member
-1 MKRSLH
+1 MKRHLH
-7 FYKWFVAV
+7 FYQW
-15 VLLIC
+15 LLC
-20 SITTMSAQTKVTSLS
+20 LLLTMGCHLFAYSQGKVTCLEDL
-35 QLKAGSV
+35 QAGDV

-47 KDRKGTSHYGE
+47 YGHYDE
-58 SKYALACSGDG
+58 ASMALSCKGDG
-69 QSLTSYEKAGSGD
+69 MDLTSYANAGKGSEWTLIDAGSGYY
-82 EWTLEDAGDGFCYLK
+82 YLK
-97 NNNGCYWAYQ
+97 NELGCYWAYQ
-107 GITSSKS
+107 EYSSSHS
-114 LECTMNKNS
+114 LTCTTDINS
-123 AVKISL
+123 AVKVKL
-129 TWDTK
+129 TWDSK
-134 YSGVCF
+134 NRGVCF
-140 WNIKDGR
+140 WNQKDDK

-152 EGCNYMYNW
+152 YGSNYNYNW
-161 WSTRDSYLEDANT
+161 YSYSSSYDSDTNT
-174 TFDIAILSDGNG
+174 TF
-186 VAKNIVTSVSQLKA
+186 
-200 GIVIK
+200 
-205 IYPKNSDGTSHYGES
+205 E
-220 KYALAC
+220 
-226 SGDGQ
+226 
-231 PLTSYEKAGSGDEWT
+231 
-246 LEDAGDG
+246 
-253 LCYLKNDKGCYWTY
+253 
-267 QGRSL
+267 
-272 DYLKCT
+272 
-278 MNKSSAVKISL
+278 
-289 TWDTKYSGVCF
+289 
-300 WNVKDN
+300 
-306 HGLNNLEGYNYI
+306 
-318 YNWFS
+318 
-323 DPDVYSRDANTTF
+323 VYSP
-336 DIALLKE
+336 
-343 GCGNDFSGGEQREIV
+343 SGGKVAVIG
-358 LNGIKY
+358 GIKY
-364 RLNISKTAEV
+364 LLYAKHKTAKV
-374 LRDDYSGDIV
+374 LKNNYEGNIV
-384 IPETVTYNNVTYRV
+384 IPQIVSYKGNEFQI
-398 TSLCYMCFSGCS
+398 TSLEDSCFKNCSNLTSITLPEGITSLGYECFRGCSSLTSITLPEGITSLGEYCFSGCS
-410 SLTSINLPS
+410 SLTSITLPKG
-419 SITSL
+419 ITSL
-424 GDYCFDRCS
+424 RAGCFSRCS
-433 SLTSINL
+433 SLTSITL
-440 PSSITSLGD
+440 PEGITSLRNH
-449 ECFSNCSS
+449 CFHGCSS
-457 LTSIILPSSITS
+457 LTSITLPKGITSLENACFYDCTSLTSLTLPEGITS

-480 LTSIN
+480 LTNISF
-485 LPSSITS
+485 PSSLKKLYDNIFKYATQNKRII
-492 LGYHCFYHCYSL
+492 
-504 TSINL
+504 INATT
-509 PSSITS
+509 PPDIRS
-515 LGDGCFYYCYSLTS
+515 Y
-529 INLPSSITSLGDY
+529 GDY
-542 CFDRCSSL
+542 AFIDSNC
-550 TSINLPSSIT
+550 T
-560 SLGYQCFYYC
+560 
-570 YSLAS
+570 
-575 IELPSALT
+575 
-583 SLGEDCFKGCSLL
+583 
-596 TSMLCLT
+596 
-603 VEPPSCI
+603 
-610 LSEYTNTH
+610 
-618 NTSVVNNTMR
+618 
-628 LYVPKESVEKYKQ
+628 LYVPKNYLATYKNTSPWSCAGAFYEGKPIESIKLPSDISFEKTEKKK
-641 SAAWNSA
+641 A
-648 KGIYPL
+648 
-654 YPTSSVLL
+654 TFSVL
-662 AKEVSVNKAKPT
+662 P
-674 KLEYTI
+674 I
-680 LPENAGTKEL
+680 
-690 EWSSE
+690 
-695 NPEVAIVDA
+695 DA
-704 NGIVTGKKI
+704 NQECLKWSCDNSSIASI
-713 GKTVITA
+713 DEKTREITA
-720 KTKDGTDIT
+720 LKVGDATIT
-729 ASTTF
+729 ATVDDGSGISASTIVHVT
-734 TVLPLK
+734 PLK
-740 VETMTFAEPLVSIAR
+740 VHAMQFAEPKITVSGI
-755 TKDKTIKLTLNSEE
+755 KTEKLTLTLNSPE
-769 VDNKSMVWTSSDE
+769 VDNKAIKWTSSDN
-782 SVATVVQNP
+782 SIVTVEENTEA
-791 NSSYPLEAI
+791 SYPLEAI
-800 VTAHKIGKATIK
+800 VSTHKVGTAIIT

-826 VEVTPLMVSDF
+826 VEATQLQVSDIELITM
-837 SLLTAS
+837 SAI
-843 VVKTIPTQLE
+843 KTIPTLLE
-853 VKVSPAE
+853 ANVLPVE
-860 ADNKKLKWTSLTP
+860 ANNKKLTWTSLTP
-873 DIATVTEDGMLT
+873 NIATITEDGTIT
-885 GLKMGTAQIK
+885 GLKMGTAQVK
-895 AEALDGSNISKTF
+895 ATTMDGSNISKTF
-908 NVEVTGLSVSSIS
+908 DVLITGLSISSIT
-921 LPTTPVSVVK
+921 LPSESSI
-931 TKTGKIKVVVE
+931 TKT
-942 PLESDNQKLTW
+942 DNQKL
-953 TSSRTDIATVDN
+953 
-965 EGVVTGKK
+965 EY
-973 VGTTRITASTTD
+973 
-985 GTNLK
+985 
-990 ASVDVNIEPLKVETM
+990 
-1005 TFAESSVSIVKTEDK
+1005 
-1020 TITLTLNS
+1020 TIF
-1028 EEVDNKSM
+1028 
-1036 VWTSSDESV
+1036 
-1045 ATVVQNMN
+1045 
-1053 AVYPLEAIV
+1053 
-1062 VAHKVGKATIKAEA
+1062 
-1076 QDGSGMSTT
+1076 
-1085 CEVEVTPLMVS
+1085 
-1096 DISLQTA
+1096 
-1103 SIVKTIPTQLEANV
+1103 
-1117 SPAEA
+1117 PA
-1122 DNKKLKWTSLTPDI
+1122 
-1136 ATVTEDGMM
+1136 
-1145 TGLKMGT
+1145 
-1152 AKVKAETTD
+1152 
-1161 GSNLSCVFEV
+1161 
-1171 QVTGLPV
+1171 
-1178 STISLPAESSI
+1178 
-1189 IKTESMKLECSI
+1189 
-1201 LPLASDNQKLQW
+1201 ASDNQTLKW
-1213 SSNATDIASVDESTG
+1213 SSNHTDIASVDENTG
-1228 VITAHKVGDAVIT
+1228 VITAHKVGDAIIT
-1241 ATTTDGS
+1241 ATATDGS
-1248 GISASTTIHVTP
+1248 EISASTTIHVTP
-1260 LKVSQIEMPK
+1260 LKVSNIDIEK
-1270 DISLLYS
+1270 EIKLLRTTS
-1277 LSKQIEVNIAP
+1277 TTLAATITP
-1288 ELADNKTLKW
+1288 ELADDKTLSW
-1298 ASEDESIATVTQEG
+1298 VSEDESIATVTQEG
-1312 VVKGVNVGTTNITA
+1312 VVRGVNVGTTNITA

-1386 GVASVDKDGHIT
+1386 GVTSVDKDGHIT

-1426 EDNVVYVGGLYYL
+1426 EDNVVYVGGLFYL
-1439 LKGTTEE
+1439 LKGTTDE

-1481 IIYEGNKYTV
+1481 IIYDGNKYTV

-1518 PHAAIKAER
+1518 PHAAIKAEK

-1548 WCTGLKRFTFDGTSL
+1548 WCTGLTRFTFDGTSL

-1575 CTALERF
+1575 CTVLERF

-1594 NSAFYDCPALEKVL
+1594 HSAFYGCSALEKVL

-1613 ELKIIQDYA
+1613 ELKTIQDYA
-1622 FFKCISLNNF
+1622 FFKCSSLNNF

-1658 TSLNYIDEYAYG
+1658 NSLNYIDEYAYG

-1806 ESVEMPAT
+1806 ESIEMPET

-1829 KDVYCYAEEVPEFI
+1829 KDVYCYAEEVPKFI
-1843 GVNNPAS
+1843 GVNDPTR

-2067 AATKAMNLNRVIVAN
+2067 AATKAMNLNRVTVAN

-2215 FGECG
+2215 YGECG

-2243 LADITIPKKAEGI
+2243 LTDITIPKKTEGI

-2318 AHRLYLNGEEI
+2318 AHRLYLNGEEM

-2423 RFCKIE
+2423 RFYKIE

-2468 DAANKKILWTS
+2468 DAADKKILWTS
-2479 SNEDVVIVTDEGF
+2479 SNKDVVIVTDEGF

-2603 TINCVVTVIPFT
+2603 TINCVVTVILST

>member
-1 MKRSLH
+1 MKRHLH
-7 FYKWFVAV
+7 FYQW
-15 VLLIC
+15 LLC
-20 SITTMSAQTKVTSLS
+20 LLLTMGCHLFAYSQGKVTCLEDL
-35 QLKAGSV
+35 QAGDV

-47 KDRKGTSHYGE
+47 YGHYDE
-58 SKYALACSGDG
+58 ASMALSCKGDG
-69 QSLTSYEKAGSGD
+69 MDLTSYAETGKGSEWTLIDAGSGYY
-82 EWTLEDAGDGFCYLK
+82 YLK
-97 NNNGCYWAYQ
+97 NELGCYWAYQ
-107 GITSSKS
+107 DRSSDHS
-114 LECTMNKNS
+114 LTCTKDINS
-123 AVKISL
+123 AVKVKL
-129 TWDTK
+129 TWDSK
-134 YSGVCF
+134 NRGVCF
-140 WNIKDGR
+140 WNQKYGT

-152 EGCNYMYNW
+152 YGYNDRYNW
-161 WSTRDSYLEDANT
+161 YSYSSSYNSDTNT
-174 TFDIAILSDGNG
+174 TF
-186 VAKNIVTSVSQLKA
+186 
-200 GIVIK
+200 
-205 IYPKNSDGTSHYGES
+205 E
-220 KYALAC
+220 
-226 SGDGQ
+226 
-231 PLTSYEKAGSGDEWT
+231 
-246 LEDAGDG
+246 
-253 LCYLKNDKGCYWTY
+253 
-267 QGRSL
+267 
-272 DYLKCT
+272 
-278 MNKSSAVKISL
+278 
-289 TWDTKYSGVCF
+289 
-300 WNVKDN
+300 
-306 HGLNNLEGYNYI
+306 
-318 YNWFS
+318 
-323 DPDVYSRDANTTF
+323 VYSP
-336 DIALLKE
+336 
-343 GCGNDFSGGEQREIV
+343 SGGEVAVID
-358 LNGIKY
+358 GIKY
-364 RLNISKTAEV
+364 LLYAKHKTAKV
-374 LRDDYSGDIV
+374 LKNNYEGNIV
-384 IPETVTYNNVTYRV
+384 IPQIVSYKGNEFQI
-398 TSLCYMCFSGCS
+398 TSLEDSCFKNCSNLTSITLPKGITSLGKYCFADCNSLTSITLPEGITSLGYECFRGCS
-410 SLTSINLPS
+410 SLTSITLPEG
-419 SITSL
+419 ITSL
-424 GDYCFDRCS
+424 GEYCFGYCN
-433 SLTSINL
+433 SLTSITL
-440 PSSITSLGD
+440 PKGITSLSDG
-449 ECFSNCSS
+449 CFAGCNS
-457 LTSIILPSSITS
+457 LTSITLPEGITS
-469 LGDGCFSGCSS
+469 LRNHCFHGCSS
-480 LTSIN
+480 LTSIT
-485 LPSSITS
+485 LPKGITS
-492 LGYHCFYHCYSL
+492 LRDACFYDCTSL
-504 TSINL
+504 TSITL
-509 PSSITS
+509 PEGITS
-515 LGDGCFYYCYSLTS
+515 LGDHNFHG
-529 INLPSSITSLGDY
+529 
-542 CFDRCSSL
+542 CSSL
-550 TSINLPSSIT
+550 TSITLPKGITSLMGYSFYGCSSLTSITLPEGIT
-560 SLGYQCFYYC
+560 SLGEYCFGMCSSLTSITLPEGITSLMDCCFY
-570 YSLAS
+570 
-575 IELPSALT
+575 
-583 SLGEDCFKGCSLL
+583 GCSSL
-596 TSMLCLT
+596 TNISFPSSLKNLYDNIFEFAT
-603 VEPPSCI
+603 QNKRIIINATTPPDIRSYGD
-610 LSEYTNTH
+610 YTLIDSNCT
-618 NTSVVNNTMR
+618 
-628 LYVPKESVEKYKQ
+628 LYVPKNYLATYKNTYPWSHAGAFYEGKPIESINLPSDISFEKTEKKK
-641 SAAWNSA
+641 A
-648 KGIYPL
+648 
-654 YPTSSVLL
+654 TFSVL
-662 AKEVSVNKAKPT
+662 P
-674 KLEYTI
+674 I
-680 LPENAGTKEL
+680 
-690 EWSSE
+690 
-695 NPEVAIVDA
+695 DA
-704 NGIVTGKKI
+704 NQECLKWNCDNSSIASIDEKTGE
-713 GKTVITA
+713 ITA
-720 KTKDGTDIT
+720 LKVGDATITVTVDDGSGIS
-729 ASTTF
+729 ATTIVHV
-734 TVLPLK
+734 TPLK
-740 VETMTFAEPLVSIAR
+740 VHAMQFAEPKITVSGI
-755 TKDKTIKLTLNSEE
+755 KTEKLTLTLNSPE
-769 VDNKSMVWTSSDE
+769 VDNKAIKWTSSDN
-782 SVATVVQNP
+782 SIVTVEENTEA
-791 NSSYPLEAI
+791 SYPLEAI
-800 VTAHKIGKATIK
+800 VSTHKVGTAIIT

-826 VEVTPLMVSDF
+826 VEVTQLQVSDIELITM
-837 SLLTAS
+837 SAI
-843 VVKTIPTQLE
+843 KTIPTLLE
-853 VKVSPAE
+853 ANVLPVE
-860 ADNKKLKWTSLTP
+860 ANNKKLTWTSLTP
-873 DIATVTEDGMLT
+873 NIATITEDGTIT
-885 GLKMGTAQIK
+885 GLKMGTAQVK
-895 AEALDGSNISKTF
+895 ATTMDGSNISKTF
-908 NVEVTGLSVSSIS
+908 DVLITGLSISSIS
-921 LPTTPVSVVK
+921 LPSESSI
-931 TKTGKIKVVVE
+931 TKT
-942 PLESDNQKLTW
+942 DNQKL
-953 TSSRTDIATVDN
+953 
-965 EGVVTGKK
+965 EY
-973 VGTTRITASTTD
+973 
-985 GTNLK
+985 
-990 ASVDVNIEPLKVETM
+990 
-1005 TFAESSVSIVKTEDK
+1005 
-1020 TITLTLNS
+1020 TIF
-1028 EEVDNKSM
+1028 
-1036 VWTSSDESV
+1036 
-1045 ATVVQNMN
+1045 
-1053 AVYPLEAIV
+1053 
-1062 VAHKVGKATIKAEA
+1062 
-1076 QDGSGMSTT
+1076 
-1085 CEVEVTPLMVS
+1085 
-1096 DISLQTA
+1096 
-1103 SIVKTIPTQLEANV
+1103 
-1117 SPAEA
+1117 PA
-1122 DNKKLKWTSLTPDI
+1122 
-1136 ATVTEDGMM
+1136 
-1145 TGLKMGT
+1145 
-1152 AKVKAETTD
+1152 
-1161 GSNLSCVFEV
+1161 
-1171 QVTGLPV
+1171 
-1178 STISLPAESSI
+1178 
-1189 IKTESMKLECSI
+1189 
-1201 LPLASDNQKLQW
+1201 ASDNQNLKW
-1213 SSNATDIASVDESTG
+1213 SSNHTDIASVDENTG
-1228 VITAHKVGDAVIT
+1228 VITAHKVGDAIIT
-1241 ATTTDGS
+1241 ATATDGS
-1248 GISASTTIHVTP
+1248 EISASTTIHVTP
-1260 LKVSQIEMPK
+1260 LKVSNIEIEK
-1270 DISLLYS
+1270 EIKLLRTTKAT
-1277 LSKQIEVNIAP
+1277 LAATITP
-1288 ELADNKTLKW
+1288 ELADDKTLSW
-1298 ASEDESIATVTQEG
+1298 ASDDESIATVTQEG
-1312 VVKGVNVGTTNITA
+1312 AVKGVNVGTTNITA
-1326 TAMDGS
+1326 TAKDGS

-1339 VTVNPVTI
+1339 VTVKPVTI
-1347 NLSTNTINLQKGSE
+1347 ELSTNTINLQKGSD

-1368 ILPENYEHKDVV
+1368 VLPENYEHKDVV

-1386 GVASVDKDGHIT
+1386 GVTSVDKNGHIT

-1404 DTLRCSLSYDSHI
+1404 DTLRCSLSNDSHI

-1426 EDNVVYVGGLYYL
+1426 DENVVYVGGLYYL
-1439 LKGTTEE
+1439 LKGTTDE

-1481 IIYEGNKYTV
+1481 IIYDGNKYTV

-1503 ELQSIY
+1503 ELQSLY
-1509 IPRTVTEVE
+1509 IPRTVTEIE
-1518 PHAAIKAER
+1518 PHAAIKAEK
-1527 LNRVNVADESELVN
+1527 LNRVNVANESELVN
-1541 IGEEAFK
+1541 IGEESFK

-1582 TWMGNTTVKTIG
+1582 TWMGNTTVKIIG
-1594 NSAFYDCPALEKVL
+1594 HSAFYDCSALEKVL

-1613 ELKIIQDYA
+1613 ELKTIQDYA

-1806 ESVEMPAT
+1806 ESIEMPAT

-1850 MDEVFQNATL
+1850 MDDVFQNATL

-2030 FNAVTYDVKKVG
+2030 FNAVTYAVKKVG

-2067 AATKAMNLNRVIVAN
+2067 AATKAMNLNRVTVAN

-2243 LADITIPKKAEGI
+2243 LADITIPKKTEGI

-2279 TVDKNAFNHCAVL
+2279 TVDKNAFNHCPVL

-2318 AHRLYLNGEEI
+2318 AHRLYLNSEEM
-2329 VDIELPVGTKYIGNN
+2329 VDVELPVGTKYIGNN

-2423 RFCKIE
+2423 RFYKIE

-2520 VEKEKEP
+2520 VENEKEP

-2567 VSAQTSV
+2567 LSAKTSV

-2583 LGVSE
+2583 LGISE
-2588 GKAIVSAKTKDGSNL
+2588 GKAVVSAKTKDGSNL
-2603 TINCVVTVIPFT
+2603 TINCVVTVIPST

-2659 DHEVDLNASGIYIVK
+2659 DHEIDLKAAGVYIIKVK
-2674 MRGKTVK
+2674 GKTLKFSVK
-2681 FNVK
+2681 

>member
-1 MKRSLH
+1 MKECLLNKYLLVFLIAWMSIMMSKASSWYENMYDKETDIIAKYEVDENASSGYSATLFQFPSNMLWLDFLNDVDAMYIDGQSVDKRFIFFASKGEH
-7 FYKWFVAV
+7 V
-15 VLLIC
+15 VLIKLKRNVRTLKNYTFCLLDGKHHSGRLIEVRIPSC
-20 SITTMSAQTKVTSLS
+20 ITNIEPYNFIECPYLQRIFSYATQAP
-35 QLKAGSV
+35 
-42 IKIYP
+42 IKE
-47 KDRKGTSHYGE
+47 KLRKGTDQQLQIYVDNY
-58 SKYALACSGDG
+58 KNIY
-69 QSLTSYEKAGSGD
+69 SYEYIFA
-82 EWTLEDAGDGFCYLK
+82 AGDASNAFFKCGYSAQNAKLCIPENAKGYDTNGWEQLK
-97 NNNGCYWAYQ
+97 KYYAKVELKLE
-107 GITSSKS
+107 IPSKLS
-114 LECTMNKNS
+114 VERTKTIVSDYVKSQSVDEGSDFFYNLGDKTIADVNFDKNS
-123 AVKISL
+123 IIVK
-129 TWDTK
+129 
-134 YSGVCF
+134 
-140 WNIKDGR
+140 
-147 GLNNL
+147 GLKV
-152 EGCNYMYNW
+152 GK
-161 WSTRDSYLEDANT
+161 T
-174 TFDIAILSDGNG
+174 
-186 VAKNIVTSVSQLKA
+186 QLKTVYY
-200 GIVIK
+200 GIERYCDIT
-205 IYPKNSDGTSHYGES
+205 IT
-220 KYALAC
+220 
-226 SGDGQ
+226 
-231 PLTSYEKAGSGDEWT
+231 PLKMT
-246 LEDAGDG
+246 
-253 LCYLKNDKGCYWTY
+253 
-267 QGRSL
+267 
-272 DYLKCT
+272 
-278 MNKSSAVKISL
+278 
-289 TWDTKYSGVCF
+289 
-300 WNVKDN
+300 
-306 HGLNNLEGYNYI
+306 
-318 YNWFS
+318 
-323 DPDVYSRDANTTF
+323 
-336 DIALLKE
+336 
-343 GCGNDFSGGEQREIV
+343 
-358 LNGIKY
+358 
-364 RLNISKTAEV
+364 
-374 LRDDYSGDIV
+374 
-384 IPETVTYNNVTYRV
+384 
-398 TSLCYMCFSGCS
+398 
-410 SLTSINLPS
+410 
-419 SITSL
+419 
-424 GDYCFDRCS
+424 
-433 SLTSINL
+433 
-440 PSSITSLGD
+440 
-449 ECFSNCSS
+449 
-457 LTSIILPSSITS
+457 
-469 LGDGCFSGCSS
+469 
-480 LTSIN
+480 
-485 LPSSITS
+485 
-492 LGYHCFYHCYSL
+492 
-504 TSINL
+504 
-509 PSSITS
+509 
-515 LGDGCFYYCYSLTS
+515 
-529 INLPSSITSLGDY
+529 
-542 CFDRCSSL
+542 
-550 TSINLPSSIT
+550 
-560 SLGYQCFYYC
+560 
-570 YSLAS
+570 S
-575 IELPSALT
+575 IELP
-583 SLGEDCFKGCSLL
+583 
-596 TSMLCLT
+596 
-603 VEPPSCI
+603 
-610 LSEYTNTH
+610 
-618 NTSVVNNTMR
+618 
-628 LYVPKESVEKYKQ
+628 
-641 SAAWNSA
+641 
-648 KGIYPL
+648 
-654 YPTSSVLL
+654 
-662 AKEVSVNKAKPT
+662 
-674 KLEYTI
+674 
-680 LPENAGTKEL
+680 
-690 EWSSE
+690 
-695 NPEVAIVDA
+695 
-704 NGIVTGKKI
+704 
-713 GKTVITA
+713 
-720 KTKDGTDIT
+720 
-729 ASTTF
+729 
-734 TVLPLK
+734 
-740 VETMTFAEPLVSIAR
+740 
-755 TKDKTIKLTLNSEE
+755 
-769 VDNKSMVWTSSDE
+769 
-782 SVATVVQNP
+782 
-791 NSSYPLEAI
+791 
-800 VTAHKIGKATIK
+800 
-812 AEAQDGSGISATCE
+812 
-826 VEVTPLMVSDF
+826 
-837 SLLTAS
+837 
-843 VVKTIPTQLE
+843 
-853 VKVSPAE
+853 
-860 ADNKKLKWTSLTP
+860 
-873 DIATVTEDGMLT
+873 
-885 GLKMGTAQIK
+885 
-895 AEALDGSNISKTF
+895 
-908 NVEVTGLSVSSIS
+908 
-921 LPTTPVSVVK
+921 
-931 TKTGKIKVVVE
+931 
-942 PLESDNQKLTW
+942 
-953 TSSRTDIATVDN
+953 
-965 EGVVTGKK
+965 
-973 VGTTRITASTTD
+973 
-985 GTNLK
+985 
-990 ASVDVNIEPLKVETM
+990 
-1005 TFAESSVSIVKTEDK
+1005 K
-1020 TITLTLNS
+1020 TITLIT
-1028 EEVDNKSM
+1028 NKR
-1036 VWTSSDESV
+1036 
-1045 ATVVQNMN
+1045 Q
-1053 AVYPLEAIV
+1053 
-1062 VAHKVGKATIKAEA
+1062 
-1076 QDGSGMSTT
+1076 
-1085 CEVEVTPLMVS
+1085 
-1096 DISLQTA
+1096 
-1103 SIVKTIPTQLEANV
+1103 
-1117 SPAEA
+1117 
-1122 DNKKLKWTSLTPDI
+1122 
-1136 ATVTEDGMM
+1136 
-1145 TGLKMGT
+1145 
-1152 AKVKAETTD
+1152 
-1161 GSNLSCVFEV
+1161 
-1171 QVTGLPV
+1171 
-1178 STISLPAESSI
+1178 
-1189 IKTESMKLECSI
+1189 
-1201 LPLASDNQKLQW
+1201 
-1213 SSNATDIASVDESTG
+1213 
-1228 VITAHKVGDAVIT
+1228 
-1241 ATTTDGS
+1241 
-1248 GISASTTIHVTP
+1248 
-1260 LKVSQIEMPK
+1260 
-1270 DISLLYS
+1270 
-1277 LSKQIEVNIAP
+1277 
-1288 ELADNKTLKW
+1288 TLKPKIIPEDADDKDGKTFIW
-1298 ASEDESIATVTQEG
+1298 KSEDESIATVTQDG
-1312 VVKGVNVGTTNITA
+1312 VV
-1326 TAMDGS
+1326 S
-1332 GVSATCK
+1332 GIGYGKTRVTCMASDDS
-1339 VTVNPVTI
+1339 
-1347 NLSTNTINLQKGSE
+1347 NLSASCEVVNSAPITIDLSTKTLNLQEGSS
-1361 YVEQTAT
+1361 YGEQKVNISGKDFSISDVLVKSLNENVVSVDENGVIKAGTPGIAT
-1368 ILPENYEHKDVV
+1368 IRYYMSQDENVYADCK
-1380 WTTSGN
+1380 
-1386 GVASVDKDGHIT
+1386 
-1398 ANKPGV
+1398 
-1404 DTLRCSLSYDSHI
+1404 
-1417 YSECRVIVY
+1417 VIVY

-1439 LKGTTEE
+1439 LKGTTDE

-1481 IIYEGNKYTV
+1481 IIYDGNKYTV

-1509 IPRTVTEVE
+1509 IPRTVIEVE
-1518 PHAAIKAER
+1518 PHAAIKAEK

-1594 NSAFYDCPALEKVL
+1594 HSAFYDCSALEKVL

-1613 ELKIIQDYA
+1613 ELKTIQDYA

-1692 NNDFLQEIILPER
+1692 NNDFLQEIILPEC

-1806 ESVEMPAT
+1806 QSIEMPAT

-2067 AATKAMNLNRVIVAN
+2067 AATKAMNLNRVTVAN

-2243 LADITIPKKAEGI
+2243 LADITIPKKTEGI

-2279 TVDKNAFNHCAVL
+2279 TVDKNAFNHCPVL

-2318 AHRLYLNGEEI
+2318 AHRLYLNSEEM
-2329 VDIELPVGTKYIGNN
+2329 VDVELPVGTKYIGNN

-2423 RFCKIE
+2423 RFYKIE

-2520 VEKEKEP
+2520 VENEKEP

-2567 VSAQTSV
+2567 LSAKTSV

-2583 LGVSE
+2583 LGISE
-2588 GKAIVSAKTKDGSNL
+2588 GKAVVSAKTKDGSNL
-2603 TINCVVTVIPFT
+2603 TINCVVTVIPST

-2659 DHEVDLNASGIYIVK
+2659 DHEIDLKAAGVYIIKVK
-2674 MRGKTVK
+2674 GKTLKFSVK
-2681 FNVK
+2681 

>member
-1 MKRSLH
+1 MKECLLNKYLLVFLIAWMSIMMSKASSWYENMYDKETDIIAKYEVDENASSGYSATLFQFPSNMLWLDFLNDVDAMYIDGQSVDKRFIFFASKGEH
-7 FYKWFVAV
+7 V
-15 VLLIC
+15 VLIKLKRNVRTLKNYTFCLLDGKHHSGRLIEVRIPSC
-20 SITTMSAQTKVTSLS
+20 ITNIEPYNFIECPYLQRIFSYATQAP
-35 QLKAGSV
+35 
-42 IKIYP
+42 IKE
-47 KDRKGTSHYGE
+47 KLRKGTDQQLQIYVDNY
-58 SKYALACSGDG
+58 KNIY
-69 QSLTSYEKAGSGD
+69 SYEYIFA
-82 EWTLEDAGDGFCYLK
+82 AGDASNAFFKCGYSAQNAKLCIPENAKGYDTNGWEQLK
-97 NNNGCYWAYQ
+97 KYYAKVELKLE
-107 GITSSKS
+107 IPSKLS
-114 LECTMNKNS
+114 VERTKTIVSDYVKSQSVDEGSDFFYNLGDKTIADVNFDKNS
-123 AVKISL
+123 IIVK
-129 TWDTK
+129 
-134 YSGVCF
+134 
-140 WNIKDGR
+140 
-147 GLNNL
+147 GLKV
-152 EGCNYMYNW
+152 GK
-161 WSTRDSYLEDANT
+161 T
-174 TFDIAILSDGNG
+174 
-186 VAKNIVTSVSQLKA
+186 QLKTVYY
-200 GIVIK
+200 GIERYCDIT
-205 IYPKNSDGTSHYGES
+205 IT
-220 KYALAC
+220 
-226 SGDGQ
+226 
-231 PLTSYEKAGSGDEWT
+231 PLKMT
-246 LEDAGDG
+246 
-253 LCYLKNDKGCYWTY
+253 
-267 QGRSL
+267 
-272 DYLKCT
+272 
-278 MNKSSAVKISL
+278 
-289 TWDTKYSGVCF
+289 
-300 WNVKDN
+300 
-306 HGLNNLEGYNYI
+306 
-318 YNWFS
+318 
-323 DPDVYSRDANTTF
+323 
-336 DIALLKE
+336 
-343 GCGNDFSGGEQREIV
+343 
-358 LNGIKY
+358 
-364 RLNISKTAEV
+364 
-374 LRDDYSGDIV
+374 
-384 IPETVTYNNVTYRV
+384 
-398 TSLCYMCFSGCS
+398 
-410 SLTSINLPS
+410 
-419 SITSL
+419 
-424 GDYCFDRCS
+424 
-433 SLTSINL
+433 
-440 PSSITSLGD
+440 
-449 ECFSNCSS
+449 
-457 LTSIILPSSITS
+457 
-469 LGDGCFSGCSS
+469 
-480 LTSIN
+480 
-485 LPSSITS
+485 
-492 LGYHCFYHCYSL
+492 
-504 TSINL
+504 
-509 PSSITS
+509 
-515 LGDGCFYYCYSLTS
+515 
-529 INLPSSITSLGDY
+529 
-542 CFDRCSSL
+542 
-550 TSINLPSSIT
+550 
-560 SLGYQCFYYC
+560 
-570 YSLAS
+570 S
-575 IELPSALT
+575 IELP
-583 SLGEDCFKGCSLL
+583 
-596 TSMLCLT
+596 
-603 VEPPSCI
+603 
-610 LSEYTNTH
+610 
-618 NTSVVNNTMR
+618 
-628 LYVPKESVEKYKQ
+628 
-641 SAAWNSA
+641 
-648 KGIYPL
+648 
-654 YPTSSVLL
+654 
-662 AKEVSVNKAKPT
+662 
-674 KLEYTI
+674 
-680 LPENAGTKEL
+680 
-690 EWSSE
+690 
-695 NPEVAIVDA
+695 
-704 NGIVTGKKI
+704 
-713 GKTVITA
+713 
-720 KTKDGTDIT
+720 
-729 ASTTF
+729 
-734 TVLPLK
+734 
-740 VETMTFAEPLVSIAR
+740 
-755 TKDKTIKLTLNSEE
+755 
-769 VDNKSMVWTSSDE
+769 
-782 SVATVVQNP
+782 
-791 NSSYPLEAI
+791 
-800 VTAHKIGKATIK
+800 
-812 AEAQDGSGISATCE
+812 
-826 VEVTPLMVSDF
+826 
-837 SLLTAS
+837 
-843 VVKTIPTQLE
+843 
-853 VKVSPAE
+853 
-860 ADNKKLKWTSLTP
+860 
-873 DIATVTEDGMLT
+873 
-885 GLKMGTAQIK
+885 
-895 AEALDGSNISKTF
+895 
-908 NVEVTGLSVSSIS
+908 
-921 LPTTPVSVVK
+921 
-931 TKTGKIKVVVE
+931 
-942 PLESDNQKLTW
+942 
-953 TSSRTDIATVDN
+953 
-965 EGVVTGKK
+965 
-973 VGTTRITASTTD
+973 
-985 GTNLK
+985 
-990 ASVDVNIEPLKVETM
+990 
-1005 TFAESSVSIVKTEDK
+1005 K
-1020 TITLTLNS
+1020 TITLIT
-1028 EEVDNKSM
+1028 NKR
-1036 VWTSSDESV
+1036 
-1045 ATVVQNMN
+1045 Q
-1053 AVYPLEAIV
+1053 
-1062 VAHKVGKATIKAEA
+1062 
-1076 QDGSGMSTT
+1076 
-1085 CEVEVTPLMVS
+1085 
-1096 DISLQTA
+1096 
-1103 SIVKTIPTQLEANV
+1103 
-1117 SPAEA
+1117 
-1122 DNKKLKWTSLTPDI
+1122 
-1136 ATVTEDGMM
+1136 
-1145 TGLKMGT
+1145 
-1152 AKVKAETTD
+1152 
-1161 GSNLSCVFEV
+1161 
-1171 QVTGLPV
+1171 
-1178 STISLPAESSI
+1178 
-1189 IKTESMKLECSI
+1189 
-1201 LPLASDNQKLQW
+1201 
-1213 SSNATDIASVDESTG
+1213 
-1228 VITAHKVGDAVIT
+1228 
-1241 ATTTDGS
+1241 
-1248 GISASTTIHVTP
+1248 
-1260 LKVSQIEMPK
+1260 
-1270 DISLLYS
+1270 
-1277 LSKQIEVNIAP
+1277 
-1288 ELADNKTLKW
+1288 TLKPKIIPEDADDKDGKTFIW
-1298 ASEDESIATVTQEG
+1298 KSEDESIATVTQDG
-1312 VVKGVNVGTTNITA
+1312 VV
-1326 TAMDGS
+1326 S
-1332 GVSATCK
+1332 GIGYGKTRVTCMASDDS
-1339 VTVNPVTI
+1339 
-1347 NLSTNTINLQKGSE
+1347 NLSASCEVVNSAPITIDLSTKTLNLQEGSS
-1361 YVEQTAT
+1361 YGEQKVNISGKDFSISDVLVKSLNENVVSVDENGVIKAGTPGIAT
-1368 ILPENYEHKDVV
+1368 IRYYMSQDENVYADCK
-1380 WTTSGN
+1380 
-1386 GVASVDKDGHIT
+1386 
-1398 ANKPGV
+1398 
-1404 DTLRCSLSYDSHI
+1404 
-1417 YSECRVIVY
+1417 VIVY

-1439 LKGTTEE
+1439 LKGTTDE

-1454 IYGGKNTSLD
+1454 IYGGKNKSLD

-1481 IIYEGNKYTV
+1481 IIYDGNKYTV

-1518 PHAAIKAER
+1518 PHAAIKAEK

-1594 NSAFYDCPALEKVL
+1594 HSAFYDCPALEKVL

-1613 ELKIIQDYA
+1613 ELKTIQDYA

-1806 ESVEMPAT
+1806 ESIEMPAT

-1843 GVNNPAS
+1843 GVNDPTS

-2030 FNAVTYDVKKVG
+2030 FNAVTYAVKKVG

-2067 AATKAMNLNRVIVAN
+2067 AATKAMNLNRVTVAN

-2243 LADITIPKKAEGI
+2243 LADITIPKKTEGI

-2318 AHRLYLNGEEI
+2318 AHRLYLNGEELI
-2329 VDIELPVGTKYIGNN
+2329 DVELPVGTKYIGNN

-2423 RFCKIE
+2423 RFYKIE

-2520 VEKEKEP
+2520 VENEKEP

-2567 VSAQTSV
+2567 LSAKTSV

-2583 LGVSE
+2583 LGISE
-2588 GKAIVSAKTKDGSNL
+2588 GKAVVSAKTKDGSNL
-2603 TINCVVTVIPFT
+2603 TINRVVTVIPST

-2659 DHEVDLNASGIYIVK
+2659 DHEIDLKAAGVYIIKVK
-2674 MRGKTVK
+2674 GKTLKFSVK
-2681 FNVK
+2681 

>member
-15 VLLIC
+15 VVLIC
-20 SITTMSAQTKVTSLS
+20 STTTMSAQTKVTSLS

-47 KDRKGTSHYGE
+47 KDS
-58 SKYALACSGDG
+58 
-69 QSLTSYEKAGSGD
+69 
-82 EWTLEDAGDGFCYLK
+82 
-97 NNNGCYWAYQ
+97 N
-107 GITSSKS
+107 
-114 LECTMNKNS
+114 
-123 AVKISL
+123 
-129 TWDTK
+129 
-134 YSGVCF
+134 
-140 WNIKDGR
+140 
-147 GLNNL
+147 
-152 EGCNYMYNW
+152 
-161 WSTRDSYLEDANT
+161 
-174 TFDIAILSDGNG
+174 
-186 VAKNIVTSVSQLKA
+186 
-200 GIVIK
+200 
-205 IYPKNSDGTSHYGES
+205 GTSHYGES

-246 LEDAGDG
+246 LEDTGDG
-253 LCYLKNDKGCYWTY
+253 FCYLKNKNGCYWTY
-267 QGRSL
+267 QGRSSSNS
-272 DYLKCT
+272 LKCT
-278 MNKSSAVKISL
+278 IDKNSAVKISL

-300 WNVKDN
+300 WNTKDDC
-306 HGLNNLEGYNYI
+306 GLNNLYEYNYM
-318 YNWFS
+318 YNWWS
-323 DPDVYSRDANTTF
+323 DPDYYSDDANTTF

-343 GCGNDFSGGEQREIV
+343 GSGNDFSSGEQREIV

-374 LRDDYSGDIV
+374 LKNDYSGDIV
-384 IPETVTYNNVTYRV
+384 IPETVTYNNITYKI
-398 TSLCYMCFSGCS
+398 TSLGESCFEGCS
-410 SLTSINLPS
+410 NLTSINLPSSITSLGDYCFFGCSSLTSIELPSGITFFGRRCFFNCGNLKSVYLADGITSLGERCFESCSSLTSINLPSSITSLGEGCFEDCGSLTSINLPS

-424 GDYCFDRCS
+424 GDYCFSGCS
-433 SLTSINL
+433 SLTSINLPSGITSLGTACFSSCGSLTSINL
-440 PSSITSLGD
+440 PSSITSLG
-449 ECFSNCSS
+449 SY
-457 LTSIILPSSITS
+457 
-469 LGDGCFSGCSS
+469 CFSGCSS

-485 LPSSITS
+485 LPSGITS
-492 LGYHCFYHCYSL
+492 LGTACFSSCGSL

-515 LGDGCFYYCYSLTS
+515 LGSSCFVY
-529 INLPSSITSLGDY
+529 
-542 CFDRCSSL
+542 CSSL
-550 TSINLPSSIT
+550 T
-560 SLGYQCFYYC
+560 
-570 YSLAS
+570 S

-583 SLGEDCFKGCSLL
+583 SLGEDCFKECSRL
-596 TSMLCLT
+596 TSMLCLA
-603 VEPPSCI
+603 VEPPSCV
-610 LSEYTNTH
+610 LYEYTHTH
-618 NTSVVNNTMR
+618 NTSVVNNTIR
-628 LYVPKESVEKYKQ
+628 LYVPKESIEKYKQ
-641 SAAWNSA
+641 SDAWNRA

-654 YPTSSVLL
+654 YPTSSVSL

-680 LPENAGTKEL
+680 MPENAGTKEL
-690 EWSSE
+690 EWSPE
-695 NPEVAIVDA
+695 NPEVATVDA

-720 KTKDGTDIT
+720 KSKDGTDIT
-729 ASTTF
+729 VSTTL

-740 VETMTFAEPLVSIAR
+740 VETMTFAEP
-755 TKDKTIKLTLNSEE
+755 
-769 VDNKSMVWTSSDE
+769 
-782 SVATVVQNP
+782 
-791 NSSYPLEAI
+791 
-800 VTAHKIGKATIK
+800 
-812 AEAQDGSGISATCE
+812 
-826 VEVTPLMVSDF
+826 
-837 SLLTAS
+837 
-843 VVKTIPTQLE
+843 
-853 VKVSPAE
+853 
-860 ADNKKLKWTSLTP
+860 
-873 DIATVTEDGMLT
+873 
-885 GLKMGTAQIK
+885 
-895 AEALDGSNISKTF
+895 
-908 NVEVTGLSVSSIS
+908 
-921 LPTTPVSVVK
+921 
-931 TKTGKIKVVVE
+931 
-942 PLESDNQKLTW
+942 
-953 TSSRTDIATVDN
+953 
-965 EGVVTGKK
+965 
-973 VGTTRITASTTD
+973 
-985 GTNLK
+985 
-990 ASVDVNIEPLKVETM
+990 
-1005 TFAESSVSIVKTEDK
+1005 SVSIVKTEDK

-1062 VAHKVGKATIKAEA
+1062 VAHKVGKTTIKAEA
-1076 QDGSGMSTT
+1076 QDGSGMNAT
-1085 CEVEVTPLMVS
+1085 CEVEVTPLMAS

-1136 ATVTEDGMM
+1136 ATVTEDGTM

-1171 QVTGLPV
+1171 QVMGLSV

-1189 IKTESMKLECSI
+1189 IKTESMKLVCSI
-1201 LPLASDNQKLQW
+1201 LPLASDNQKLKW
-1213 SSNATDIASVDESTG
+1213 NSNATDIASVDESTG

-1248 GISASTTIHVTP
+1248 DISASTTIHVTP

-1277 LSKQIEVNIAP
+1277 LSKQIEVNITP
-1288 ELADNKTLKW
+1288 ELADDKTLSW

-1339 VTVNPVTI
+1339 VTVDPVTI
-1347 NLSTNTINLQKGSE
+1347 NLSTNTVNLQKGSA

-1439 LKGTTEE
+1439 LKGTTDE

-1518 PHAAIKAER
+1518 PHAAIKAEK

-1594 NSAFYDCPALEKVL
+1594 HSAFYDCPALEKVL

-1613 ELKIIQDYA
+1613 ELKTIQDYA

-1692 NNDFLQEIILPER
+1692 NNDFLQKIILPER

-1806 ESVEMPAT
+1806 ESIEMPAT

-1993 KKEATVTSIYGGKN
+1993 KKVATVTSIYGGKN
-2007 KSLDAEKVAQ
+2007 KSLEAEKVAQ

-2049 NELQALRVGA
+2049 NGLQALRVGA

-2067 AATKAMNLNRVIVAN
+2067 AATKAMNLNRVTVAN

-2220 FSQLILPESLK
+2220 FSQIVLPESLK

-2243 LADITIPKKAEGI
+2243 LADITIPKKTEGI

-2279 TVDKNAFNHCAVL
+2279 TVDKNAFNHCPVL

-2318 AHRLYLNGEEI
+2318 ARRLYLNGEEMI
-2329 VDIELPVGTKYIGNN
+2329 DIELPVGTKYIGNN

-2384 VPSFIGTEDPSS
+2384 VPSFIGTEDPAS

-2423 RFCKIE
+2423 RFYKIE
-2429 GCNAP
+2429 GCKDP
-2434 SDADKKVTSITIS
+2434 GVEDVKVSSITIS
-2447 QTEATLKP
+2447 QTEITLKP
-2455 NDTMQ
+2455 DDTLQ

-2468 DAANKKILWTS
+2468 EAANKSVIWKS

-2567 VSAQTSV
+2567 VSAKTSV

-2583 LGVSE
+2583 LGVSA

-2603 TINCVVTVIPFT
+2603 TINCVVTVIPST

>member
-1 MKRSLH
+1 M
-7 FYKWFVAV
+7 
-15 VLLIC
+15 
-20 SITTMSAQTKVTSLS
+20 
-35 QLKAGSV
+35 
-42 IKIYP
+42 P
-47 KDRKGTSHYGE
+47 
-58 SKYALACSGDG
+58 
-69 QSLTSYEKAGSGD
+69 
-82 EWTLEDAGDGFCYLK
+82 
-97 NNNGCYWAYQ
+97 
-107 GITSSKS
+107 
-114 LECTMNKNS
+114 
-123 AVKISL
+123 
-129 TWDTK
+129 
-134 YSGVCF
+134 
-140 WNIKDGR
+140 
-147 GLNNL
+147 
-152 EGCNYMYNW
+152 
-161 WSTRDSYLEDANT
+161 
-174 TFDIAILSDGNG
+174 
-186 VAKNIVTSVSQLKA
+186 
-200 GIVIK
+200 
-205 IYPKNSDGTSHYGES
+205 
-220 KYALAC
+220 
-226 SGDGQ
+226 
-231 PLTSYEKAGSGDEWT
+231 
-246 LEDAGDG
+246 
-253 LCYLKNDKGCYWTY
+253 
-267 QGRSL
+267 
-272 DYLKCT
+272 
-278 MNKSSAVKISL
+278 
-289 TWDTKYSGVCF
+289 
-300 WNVKDN
+300 
-306 HGLNNLEGYNYI
+306 
-318 YNWFS
+318 
-323 DPDVYSRDANTTF
+323 
-336 DIALLKE
+336 
-343 GCGNDFSGGEQREIV
+343 REIT
-358 LNGIKY
+358 L
-364 RLNISKTAEV
+364 
-374 LRDDYSGDIV
+374 LR
-384 IPETVTYNNVTYRV
+384 T
-398 TSLCYMCFSGCS
+398 TSD
-410 SLTSINLPS
+410 T
-419 SITSL
+419 
-424 GDYCFDRCS
+424 
-433 SLTSINL
+433 
-440 PSSITSLGD
+440 
-449 ECFSNCSS
+449 
-457 LTSIILPSSITS
+457 
-469 LGDGCFSGCSS
+469 
-480 LTSIN
+480 
-485 LPSSITS
+485 
-492 LGYHCFYHCYSL
+492 
-504 TSINL
+504 
-509 PSSITS
+509 
-515 LGDGCFYYCYSLTS
+515 
-529 INLPSSITSLGDY
+529 
-542 CFDRCSSL
+542 
-550 TSINLPSSIT
+550 
-560 SLGYQCFYYC
+560 
-570 YSLAS
+570 LA
-575 IELPSALT
+575 
-583 SLGEDCFKGCSLL
+583 
-596 TSMLCLT
+596 
-603 VEPPSCI
+603 
-610 LSEYTNTH
+610 
-618 NTSVVNNTMR
+618 
-628 LYVPKESVEKYKQ
+628 
-641 SAAWNSA
+641 
-648 KGIYPL
+648 
-654 YPTSSVLL
+654 
-662 AKEVSVNKAKPT
+662 
-674 KLEYTI
+674 
-680 LPENAGTKEL
+680 
-690 EWSSE
+690 
-695 NPEVAIVDA
+695 
-704 NGIVTGKKI
+704 
-713 GKTVITA
+713 
-720 KTKDGTDIT
+720 
-729 ASTTF
+729 
-734 TVLPLK
+734 
-740 VETMTFAEPLVSIAR
+740 
-755 TKDKTIKLTLNSEE
+755 
-769 VDNKSMVWTSSDE
+769 
-782 SVATVVQNP
+782 
-791 NSSYPLEAI
+791 
-800 VTAHKIGKATIK
+800 ATI
-812 AEAQDGSGISATCE
+812 
-826 VEVTPLMVSDF
+826 TPELADE
-837 SLLTAS
+837 
-843 VVKTIPTQLE
+843 KT
-853 VKVSPAE
+853 
-860 ADNKKLKWTSLTP
+860 LKWTS
-873 DIATVTEDGMLT
+873 
-885 GLKMGTAQIK
+885 
-895 AEALDGSNISKTF
+895 
-908 NVEVTGLSVSSIS
+908 
-921 LPTTPVSVVK
+921 
-931 TKTGKIKVVVE
+931 
-942 PLESDNQKLTW
+942 
-953 TSSRTDIATVDN
+953 DN
-965 EGVVTGKK
+965 E
-973 VGTTRITASTTD
+973 
-985 GTNLK
+985 N
-990 ASVDVNIEPLKVETM
+990 
-1005 TFAESSVSIVKTEDK
+1005 
-1020 TITLTLNS
+1020 
-1028 EEVDNKSM
+1028 
-1036 VWTSSDESV
+1036 
-1045 ATVVQNMN
+1045 
-1053 AVYPLEAIV
+1053 
-1062 VAHKVGKATIKAEA
+1062 
-1076 QDGSGMSTT
+1076 
-1085 CEVEVTPLMVS
+1085 
-1096 DISLQTA
+1096 
-1103 SIVKTIPTQLEANV
+1103 
-1117 SPAEA
+1117 
-1122 DNKKLKWTSLTPDI
+1122 
-1136 ATVTEDGMM
+1136 
-1145 TGLKMGT
+1145 
-1152 AKVKAETTD
+1152 
-1161 GSNLSCVFEV
+1161 
-1171 QVTGLPV
+1171 
-1178 STISLPAESSI
+1178 
-1189 IKTESMKLECSI
+1189 
-1201 LPLASDNQKLQW
+1201 
-1213 SSNATDIASVDESTG
+1213 
-1228 VITAHKVGDAVIT
+1228 
-1241 ATTTDGS
+1241 
-1248 GISASTTIHVTP
+1248 
-1260 LKVSQIEMPK
+1260 
-1270 DISLLYS
+1270 
-1277 LSKQIEVNIAP
+1277 
-1288 ELADNKTLKW
+1288 
-1298 ASEDESIATVTQEG
+1298 IATVTQEG
-1312 VVKGVNVGTTNITA
+1312 VVTGVNVGSANITA
-1326 TAMDGS
+1326 TTTDGTEL
-1332 GVSATCK
+1332 SATCK

-1439 LKGTTEE
+1439 LKGTTDDA
-1446 NREATVTS
+1446 REATVTS

-1481 IIYEGNKYTV
+1481 IIYDGNKYTV

-1509 IPRTVTEVE
+1509 IPRTVTEIE
-1518 PHAAIKAER
+1518 PHAAIKAEK

-1548 WCTGLKRFTFDGTSL
+1548 WCTGLKLFTFDGTSL

-1575 CTALERF
+1575 CTALKRF

-1594 NSAFYDCPALEKVL
+1594 HSAFYDCPALEKVL

-1613 ELKIIQDYA
+1613 ELKTIQDYA

-1791 TKYVNNNAFNGCAFI
+1791 TKYINNNAFNGCAFI
-1806 ESVEMPAT
+1806 ESIEMPAT

-1843 GVNNPAS
+1843 GVNDPTR

-1866 ESLYQKDTS
+1866 ESLYQNNTL

-2007 KSLDAEKVAQ
+2007 KSLEAEKVAQ
-2017 VYTGTVSIPEQTT
+2017 VYTGTVNIPEQTT

-2067 AATKAMNLNRVIVAN
+2067 AATKAMNLNRVTVAN

-2243 LADITIPKKAEGI
+2243 LADITIPKKTEGI

-2423 RFCKIE
+2423 RFYKIE

-2468 DAANKKILWTS
+2468 DAADKKILWTS
-2479 SNEDVVIVTDEGF
+2479 SNKDVVIVTDEGF

-2520 VEKEKEP
+2520 VGKEKEP

>member
-1 MKRSLH
+1 MKECLLNKYLLVFLIAWMSIMMSKASSWYENMYDKETDIIAKYEVDENASSGYSATLFQFPSNMLWLDFLNDVDAMYIDGQSVDKRFIFFASKGEH
-7 FYKWFVAV
+7 V
-15 VLLIC
+15 VLIKLKRNVRTLKNYTFCLLDGKHHSGRLIEVRIPSC
-20 SITTMSAQTKVTSLS
+20 ITNIEPYNFIECPYLQRIFSYATQAP
-35 QLKAGSV
+35 
-42 IKIYP
+42 IKE
-47 KDRKGTSHYGE
+47 KLRKGTDQQLQIYVDNY
-58 SKYALACSGDG
+58 KNIY
-69 QSLTSYEKAGSGD
+69 SYEYIFA
-82 EWTLEDAGDGFCYLK
+82 AGDASNAFFKCGYSAQNAKLCIPENAKGYDTNGWEQLK
-97 NNNGCYWAYQ
+97 KYYAKVELKLE
-107 GITSSKS
+107 IPSKLS
-114 LECTMNKNS
+114 VERTKTIVSDYVKSQSVDEGSDFFYNLGDKTIADVNFDKNS
-123 AVKISL
+123 IIVK
-129 TWDTK
+129 
-134 YSGVCF
+134 
-140 WNIKDGR
+140 
-147 GLNNL
+147 GLKV
-152 EGCNYMYNW
+152 GK
-161 WSTRDSYLEDANT
+161 T
-174 TFDIAILSDGNG
+174 
-186 VAKNIVTSVSQLKA
+186 QLKTVYY
-200 GIVIK
+200 GIERYCDIT
-205 IYPKNSDGTSHYGES
+205 IT
-220 KYALAC
+220 
-226 SGDGQ
+226 
-231 PLTSYEKAGSGDEWT
+231 PLKMT
-246 LEDAGDG
+246 
-253 LCYLKNDKGCYWTY
+253 
-267 QGRSL
+267 
-272 DYLKCT
+272 
-278 MNKSSAVKISL
+278 
-289 TWDTKYSGVCF
+289 
-300 WNVKDN
+300 
-306 HGLNNLEGYNYI
+306 
-318 YNWFS
+318 
-323 DPDVYSRDANTTF
+323 
-336 DIALLKE
+336 
-343 GCGNDFSGGEQREIV
+343 
-358 LNGIKY
+358 
-364 RLNISKTAEV
+364 
-374 LRDDYSGDIV
+374 
-384 IPETVTYNNVTYRV
+384 
-398 TSLCYMCFSGCS
+398 
-410 SLTSINLPS
+410 
-419 SITSL
+419 
-424 GDYCFDRCS
+424 
-433 SLTSINL
+433 
-440 PSSITSLGD
+440 
-449 ECFSNCSS
+449 
-457 LTSIILPSSITS
+457 
-469 LGDGCFSGCSS
+469 
-480 LTSIN
+480 
-485 LPSSITS
+485 
-492 LGYHCFYHCYSL
+492 
-504 TSINL
+504 
-509 PSSITS
+509 
-515 LGDGCFYYCYSLTS
+515 
-529 INLPSSITSLGDY
+529 
-542 CFDRCSSL
+542 
-550 TSINLPSSIT
+550 
-560 SLGYQCFYYC
+560 
-570 YSLAS
+570 S
-575 IELPSALT
+575 IELP
-583 SLGEDCFKGCSLL
+583 
-596 TSMLCLT
+596 
-603 VEPPSCI
+603 
-610 LSEYTNTH
+610 
-618 NTSVVNNTMR
+618 
-628 LYVPKESVEKYKQ
+628 
-641 SAAWNSA
+641 
-648 KGIYPL
+648 
-654 YPTSSVLL
+654 
-662 AKEVSVNKAKPT
+662 
-674 KLEYTI
+674 
-680 LPENAGTKEL
+680 
-690 EWSSE
+690 
-695 NPEVAIVDA
+695 
-704 NGIVTGKKI
+704 
-713 GKTVITA
+713 
-720 KTKDGTDIT
+720 
-729 ASTTF
+729 
-734 TVLPLK
+734 
-740 VETMTFAEPLVSIAR
+740 
-755 TKDKTIKLTLNSEE
+755 
-769 VDNKSMVWTSSDE
+769 
-782 SVATVVQNP
+782 
-791 NSSYPLEAI
+791 
-800 VTAHKIGKATIK
+800 
-812 AEAQDGSGISATCE
+812 
-826 VEVTPLMVSDF
+826 
-837 SLLTAS
+837 
-843 VVKTIPTQLE
+843 
-853 VKVSPAE
+853 
-860 ADNKKLKWTSLTP
+860 
-873 DIATVTEDGMLT
+873 
-885 GLKMGTAQIK
+885 
-895 AEALDGSNISKTF
+895 
-908 NVEVTGLSVSSIS
+908 
-921 LPTTPVSVVK
+921 
-931 TKTGKIKVVVE
+931 
-942 PLESDNQKLTW
+942 
-953 TSSRTDIATVDN
+953 
-965 EGVVTGKK
+965 
-973 VGTTRITASTTD
+973 
-985 GTNLK
+985 
-990 ASVDVNIEPLKVETM
+990 
-1005 TFAESSVSIVKTEDK
+1005 K
-1020 TITLTLNS
+1020 TITLIT
-1028 EEVDNKSM
+1028 NKR
-1036 VWTSSDESV
+1036 
-1045 ATVVQNMN
+1045 Q
-1053 AVYPLEAIV
+1053 
-1062 VAHKVGKATIKAEA
+1062 
-1076 QDGSGMSTT
+1076 
-1085 CEVEVTPLMVS
+1085 
-1096 DISLQTA
+1096 
-1103 SIVKTIPTQLEANV
+1103 
-1117 SPAEA
+1117 
-1122 DNKKLKWTSLTPDI
+1122 
-1136 ATVTEDGMM
+1136 
-1145 TGLKMGT
+1145 
-1152 AKVKAETTD
+1152 
-1161 GSNLSCVFEV
+1161 
-1171 QVTGLPV
+1171 
-1178 STISLPAESSI
+1178 
-1189 IKTESMKLECSI
+1189 
-1201 LPLASDNQKLQW
+1201 
-1213 SSNATDIASVDESTG
+1213 
-1228 VITAHKVGDAVIT
+1228 
-1241 ATTTDGS
+1241 
-1248 GISASTTIHVTP
+1248 
-1260 LKVSQIEMPK
+1260 
-1270 DISLLYS
+1270 
-1277 LSKQIEVNIAP
+1277 
-1288 ELADNKTLKW
+1288 TLKPKIIPEDADDKDGKTFIW
-1298 ASEDESIATVTQEG
+1298 KSEDESIATVTQDG
-1312 VVKGVNVGTTNITA
+1312 VV
-1326 TAMDGS
+1326 S
-1332 GVSATCK
+1332 GIGYGKTRVTCMASDDS
-1339 VTVNPVTI
+1339 
-1347 NLSTNTINLQKGSE
+1347 NLSASCEVVNSAPITIDLSTKTLNLQEGSS
-1361 YVEQTAT
+1361 YGEQKVNISGKDFSISDVLVKSLNENVVSVDENGVIKAGTPGIAT
-1368 ILPENYEHKDVV
+1368 IRYYMSQDENVYADCK
-1380 WTTSGN
+1380 
-1386 GVASVDKDGHIT
+1386 
-1398 ANKPGV
+1398 
-1404 DTLRCSLSYDSHI
+1404 
-1417 YSECRVIVY
+1417 VIVY

-1439 LKGTTEE
+1439 LKGTTDE

-1481 IIYEGNKYTV
+1481 IIYDGNKYTV

-1509 IPRTVTEVE
+1509 IPRTVIEVE
-1518 PHAAIKAER
+1518 PHAAIKAEK

-1594 NSAFYDCPALEKVL
+1594 HSAFYDCSALEKVL

-1613 ELKIIQDYA
+1613 ELKTIQDYA

-1692 NNDFLQEIILPER
+1692 NNDFLQEIILPEC

-1806 ESVEMPAT
+1806 QSIEMPAT

-2067 AATKAMNLNRVIVAN
+2067 AATKAMNLNRVTVAN

-2220 FSQLILPESLK
+2220 FSQITLSESLK

-2243 LADITIPKKAEGI
+2243 LADITIPKKTEGI

-2318 AHRLYLNGEEI
+2318 AHRLYLNGEELI
-2329 VDIELPVGTKYIGNN
+2329 DVELPVGTKYIGNN

-2423 RFCKIE
+2423 RFYKIE

-2520 VEKEKEP
+2520 VENEKEP

-2567 VSAQTSV
+2567 LSAKTSV

-2583 LGVSE
+2583 LGISE
-2588 GKAIVSAKTKDGSNL
+2588 GKAVVSAKTKDGSNL
-2603 TINCVVTVIPFT
+2603 TINCVVTVIPST

-2659 DHEVDLNASGIYIVK
+2659 DHEIDLKAAGVYIIKVK
-2674 MRGKTVK
+2674 GKTLKFSVK
-2681 FNVK
+2681 